1 MNDHLIYD
9 SYDVQIGSVG
19 AKLYQHI
26 NNDDIHL
33 SEEDRQKLD
42 SIKLNSSDSEDGT
55 TIGNLQI
62 ELDNKADK
70 DDIPTKVSQL
80 ENDLNFLSEI
90 PDYYTTEEEVKLLIE
105 ELAGSGGGSG
115 DNPDLSDIQDQIDEL
130 TRLVNQYG
138 ITIEQLRQL
147 IEENTSDI
155 TNLEETIQN
164 IEQNIINL
172 GDRITNIEEGGG
184 GGSYELPVATGT
196 RLGGVK
202 IGSGI
207 DVTDDGTISVVS
219 TGGGGE
225 GGLTPGDMATLDKRY
240 LRKDT
245 DDETTHSITV
255 PKLLSEDFLSGIDGT
270 GFYLGNKAYDGKDTY
285 SHLEIDNLL
294 VRNKAIFEE
303 LEIRKLSYVNGNI
316 VLSAAGGTIES
327 VEDQGTSWKCYLKS
341 DDGTTA
347 TTNTFQVNDLVRCET
362 FDIKDGVYEGV
373 SNKFYWRQVIE
384 VGEDGNKNYIVL
396 DKTNCASGSD
406 EPEAGDVIVQFGNS
420 DDEETNRQNIIIISA
435 TDEDSPSIKMYSRVI
450 SYDLNDAVL
459 NSIISPGQV
468 AFRTNLFRLIS
479 GDSYNPVCVDR
490 GEYNP
495 STVYNY
501 WDRVSYQGSLYLN
514 VYQEGTTQGIAP
526 GNTTY
531 WMLQVEKGD
540 KGDKGDAGDPGP
552 QGPQGPPGEAT
563 DIGDGYQVSV
573 VPNTCVGEYRT
584 DFDDQGLIESF
595 YVQSLDFDIYV
606 YKNGELIHDAVN
618 YTGDTNTDKV
628 RIWVEAVASEISNSN
643 TLDVDTN
650 PEEDWTAQFSFD
662 PSVDFGNSSN
672 AIPTALTHNNAL
684 MYWPATK
691 GRIEIKFYIPNTTDP
706 YIYTMA
712 VDLTITGATSF
723 WEVTAD
729 HWVSR
734 FVNLE
739 EGYSQIT
746 QDASSI
752 TARVEGLESNYS
764 QIQITVN
771 GINSTVSG
779 LDDRLSEIEQSPG
792 GLTLSAV
799 YEGLRVAGID
809 VTSSEEGEGSVKIYA
824 DQVTIQD
831 GSSNNVLWV
840 EDNTAKISNVDI
852 VGGTIGGFEISN
864 STLHGS
870 NAGSFFRGI
879 ALSPNNITLQTTL
892 TDKTEINHDMSSEP
906 GFGALDYIPIYINHT
921 SGQSGMPAIFASSL
935 GARTPISSSAVPIT
949 VFSNGSV
956 ISLGGHF
963 DVSVC
968 EINLNSD
975 QTLHKIPSQ
984 HIFVTNTS
992 GARHNLYLPTYKEII
1007 ESFRLEDFAPDFDND
1022 ESYVNRNNFAI
1033 SFDIIAFSDNIRLY
1047 GTQNSGGDER
1057 PLLYTNS
1064 ETIQPYVDLTC
1075 TDVATIY
1082 YVRSNGATMAFVKV
1096 Q

>member
-138 ITIEQLRQL
+138 VTIEQLRQL

-184 GGSYELPVATGT
+184 SYELPVATGT

-207 DVTDDGTISVVS
+207 NVTADGTISVAS
-219 TGGGGE
+219 SGGGGE
-225 GGLTPGDMATLDKRY
+225 GGLTPGDIATLDERY

-255 PKLLSEDFLSGIDGT
+255 PKLLSENFLSGIDGT
-270 GFYLGNKAYDGKDTY
+270 GFYLGNEAHDGKDTY

-347 TTNTFQVNDLVRCET
+347 TTNTFRVNDLVRCET
-362 FDIKDGVYEGV
+362 FDIKEGVYEGV

-396 DKTNCASGSD
+396 DKSNCASGSD
-406 EPEAGDVIVQFGNS
+406 EPEARDVIVQFGNS
-420 DDEETNRQNIIIISA
+420 DDEQTNRQNIIIISA

-540 KGDKGDAGDPGP
+540 KGDRGDAGDPGP
-552 QGPQGPPGEAT
+552 QGPQGPPGEST
-563 DIGDGYQVSV
+563 DLGYGYTAYAVPSSV
-573 VPNTCVGEYRT
+573 IRDYTT
-584 DFDDQGLIESF
+584 QFDSEGRIQSF
-595 YVQSLDFDIYV
+595 SLADIKISISV
-606 YKNGELIHDAVN
+606 FKNGDFVTDAVA
-618 YTGDTNTDKV
+618 YVDEHTDTDKV
-628 RIWVEAVASEISNSN
+628 RIAGILTGGKEVISSI
-643 TLDVDTN
+643 T
-650 PEEDWTAQFSFD
+650 PEMVGDMGSGTARFTISFND
-662 PSVDFGNSSN
+662 NIGYTDEQ
-672 AIPTALTHNNAL
+672 IPTDLVHDNGTL
-684 MYWPATK
+684 YWPHTSLQLV
-691 GRIEIKFYIPNTTDP
+691 IKVLLPEKTESQPISVPINLN
-706 YIYTMA
+706 I
-712 VDLTITGATSF
+712 VGSSSF

-734 FVNLE
+734 FVDLE

-779 LDDRLSEIEQSPG
+779 LDGRLSKIEQSGG

-799 YEGLRVAGID
+799 YEELRVAGID
-809 VTSSEEGEGSVKIYA
+809 ITSSEEGEGSVKIYA

-852 VGGTIGGFEISN
+852 VGGTIAGFKISGN
-864 STLHGS
+864 DLTNEGFNN
-870 NAGSFFRGI
+870 NAGIILRNDTAKTFVGI
-879 ALSPNNITLQTTL
+879 GQNVWPVSSGTMNVTGRFENNSNEL
-892 TDKTEINHDMSSEP
+892 TSV
-906 GFGALDYIPIYINHT
+906 
-921 SGQSGMPAIFASSL
+921 
-935 GARTPISSSAVPIT
+935 R
-949 VFSNGSV
+949 SNV
-956 ISLGGHF
+956 
-963 DVSVC
+963 
-968 EINLNSD
+968 
-975 QTLHKIPSQ
+975 
-984 HIFVTNTS
+984 
-992 GARHNLYLPTYKEII
+992 ALYLEAKGST
-1007 ESFRLEDFAPDFDND
+1007 
-1022 ESYVNRNNFAI
+1022 VNNFAI
-1033 SFDIIAFSDNIRLY
+1033 KGTGNCALNGYIVGYKYHRHTPGTSGLATTINYSDGCVQVLYEGAAGTAGVTCLPRLSEVRQALGISSSDTFIAPLTLISLISISNITLTGRGGISGTPSDYPKLRNGSTNDVNSITIAPGDAVQLLLIYDGGEYYAPIISHV
-1047 GTQNSGGDER
+1047 S
-1057 PLLYTNS
+1057 
-1064 ETIQPYVDLTC
+1064 
-1075 TDVATIY
+1075 
-1082 YVRSNGATMAFVKV
+1082 
-1096 Q
+1096 

>member
-55 TIGNLQI
+55 TIGDLQI
-62 ELDNKADK
+62 ELNNKADK

-155 TNLEETIQN
+155 TNLEETIRN

-172 GDRITNIEEGGG
+172 GDRITNIEEGGGGG

-207 DVTDDGTISVVS
+207 DVTADGTISVAS
-219 TGGGGE
+219 SGSGGE
-225 GGLTPGDMATLDKRY
+225 GGLTPGDIATLDKRY

-347 TTNTFQVNDLVRCET
+347 TTNTFQINDLVRCET
-362 FDIKDGVYEGV
+362 FDIKEGVYEGV
-373 SNKFYWRQVIE
+373 SNKFYWRQVTE
-384 VGEDGNKNYIVL
+384 VGEDENKNYIVL
-396 DKTNCASGSD
+396 DKSNCASGSD

-420 DDEETNRQNIIIISA
+420 DNEQTNRQNIIIISA

-501 WDRVSYQGSLYLN
+501 WDRVSYEGSLYLN

-573 VPNTCVGEYRT
+573 VPNACVGEYRT

-595 YVQSLDFDIYV
+595 YAQSLDFDIYV

-723 WEVTAD
+723 WEVTAN

-734 FVNLE
+734 FGQI
-739 EGYSQIT
+739 EGNFANYSTIKQTAEAIS
-746 QDASSI
+746 ASVTEINGELDTIRQSIADI
-752 TARVEGLESNYS
+752 TAG
-764 QIQITVN
+764 QIDFSVIAN
-771 GINSTVSG
+771 EMRKAGINISLDKGADTGTV
-779 LDDRLSEIEQSPG
+779 Q
-792 GLTLSAV
+792 
-799 YEGLRVAGID
+799 
-809 VTSSEEGEGSVKIYA
+809 IYG
-824 DQVTIQD
+824 DKVTIKNRENGD
-831 GSSNNVLWV
+831 DVLWV
-840 EDNTAKISNVDI
+840 EDETAKMSNVDI
-852 VGGTIGGFEISN
+852 VGGTIGGFEISD

-879 ALSPNNITLQTTL
+879 ALSPNNITFQTTL
-892 TDKTEINHDMSSEP
+892 TDKTEINHDMSSES

-1075 TDVATIY
+1075 TDVASIY
-1082 YVRSNGATMAFVKV
+1082 YVRSNGASLAFVKV

>member
-115 DNPDLSDIQDQIDEL
+115 DSPDLSDMQDQIDEL
-130 TRLVNQYG
+130 TRLINQYG

-164 IEQNIINL
+164 IEQNIVNL

-184 GGSYELPVATGT
+184 SYELPVATGT
-196 RLGGVK
+196 KLGGVK

-207 DVTDDGTISVVS
+207 DVTADGIISVAS
-219 TGGGGE
+219 SGGGGE

-255 PKLLSEDFLSGIDGT
+255 PKLLSENFLSGIDGT
-270 GFYLGNKAYDGKDTY
+270 GFYLGNEAHDGKDTY

-362 FDIKDGVYEGV
+362 FDIKEGVYEGV

-420 DDEETNRQNIIIISA
+420 DDEQTNRQNIIIISA

-479 GDSYNPVCVDR
+479 GESYNPVCVDR

-540 KGDKGDAGDPGP
+540 KGDKGDTGDQGP

-595 YVQSLDFDIYV
+595 YAQSLDFDIYV

-723 WEVTAD
+723 WEVTAN

-734 FVNLE
+734 FGQI
-739 EGYSQIT
+739 EGNFANYSTIEQTAEAIS
-746 QDASSI
+746 ASVTEINGELDTIRQSIADI
-752 TARVEGLESNYS
+752 TAG
-764 QIQITVN
+764 QIDFSVIAN
-771 GINSTVSG
+771 EMRKAGINISLDKGADTGTV
-779 LDDRLSEIEQSPG
+779 Q
-792 GLTLSAV
+792 
-799 YEGLRVAGID
+799 
-809 VTSSEEGEGSVKIYA
+809 IYG
-824 DQVTIQD
+824 DKVTIKNRENGD
-831 GSSNNVLWV
+831 DVLWV
-840 EDNTAKISNVDI
+840 EDETAKMSNVDI
-852 VGGTIGGFEISN
+852 VGGTIGGYNIENNKIHSSSTSGTINIDVDSIELKSKSTINDEFSN
-864 STLHGS
+864 PYPVSQI
-870 NAGSFFRGI
+870 R
-879 ALSPNNITLQTTL
+879 
-892 TDKTEINHDMSSEP
+892 MSSSYKEDQ
-906 GFGALDYIPIYINHT
+906 G
-921 SGQSGMPAIFASSL
+921 
-935 GARTPISSSAVPIT
+935 V
-949 VFSNGSV
+949 
-956 ISLGGHF
+956 SLGGHVYSSLLVRAQHSGTNGIHTGIF
-963 DVSVC
+963 IDAAKTDNIDMYGIASYLPSSLYGIQNYGG
-968 EINLNSD
+968 EQYLWSPLTNNKTISLNIRESSKYIYYGSSNISI
-975 QTLHKIPSQ
+975 TLPIPRTNYIDSNTIQ
-984 HIFVTNTS
+984 IFVATQSNVTVNGSGCKIMYNKYNSVVGGSSTEKATS
-992 GARHNLYLPTYKEII
+992 VGLNHWGIYTFVYIGSIIGDGSNYWVCTYNAEVFK
-1007 ESFRLEDFAPDFDND
+1007 
-1022 ESYVNRNNFAI
+1022 
-1033 SFDIIAFSDNIRLY
+1033 
-1047 GTQNSGGDER
+1047 
-1057 PLLYTNS
+1057 
-1064 ETIQPYVDLTC
+1064 
-1075 TDVATIY
+1075 
-1082 YVRSNGATMAFVKV
+1082 
-1096 Q
+1096 

>member
-55 TIGNLQI
+55 NIGNLQI

-90 PDYYTTEEEVKLLIE
+90 PYYYTTEEEVKLLIK
-105 ELAGSGGGSG
+105 ELAGSGGSSG

-164 IEQNIINL
+164 IEQKIINL
-172 GDRITNIEEGGG
+172 GDRITNIEEGGS
-184 GGSYELPVATGT
+184 SYELPVATGT
-196 RLGGVK
+196 KLGGVK

-207 DVTDDGTISVVS
+207 DVTDDGTISIAS
-219 TGGGGE
+219 TGGGEGE

-255 PKLLSEDFLSGIDGT
+255 PKLLSENFLSGIDGT

-384 VGEDGNKNYIVL
+384 VGEDGNKNYIIL
-396 DKTNCASGSD
+396 DKSNCASGSD

-420 DDEETNRQNIIIISA
+420 DDEQTNRQNIIIISA

-514 VYQEGTTQGIAP
+514 VYQEGTTQGITP

-540 KGDKGDAGDPGP
+540 KGDKGDTGDQGP
-552 QGPQGPPGEAT
+552 QGPQGPPGESTDLGYGYTAYAT
-563 DIGDGYQVSV
+563 PSSVIKDYTTQFDSEGRIQSFSLADIKISISV
-573 VPNTCVGEYRT
+573 
-584 DFDDQGLIESF
+584 F
-595 YVQSLDFDIYV
+595 
-606 YKNGELIHDAVN
+606 KNGDFVTDAVA
-618 YTGDTNTDKV
+618 YVDEHTDTDKV
-628 RIWVEAVASEISNSN
+628 RIAGILAGGKDVISLITPEIVGNAGSG
-643 TLDVDTN
+643 
-650 PEEDWTAQFSFD
+650 TARFTISFND
-662 PSVDFGNSSN
+662 NIGYTKEQ
-672 AIPTALTHNNAL
+672 IPTDLVHDNGTL
-684 MYWPATK
+684 YWPNTSLQLA
-691 GRIEIKFYIPNTTDP
+691 IKVCLPEKTESQTVSVPINLN
-706 YIYTMA
+706 I
-712 VDLTITGATSF
+712 VGASSF

-739 EGYSQIT
+739 EGYSQIK

-752 TARVEGLESNYS
+752 TARVEGLENNYS

-779 LDDRLSEIEQSPG
+779 IDDRLSEIEQSPG

-809 VTSSEEGEGSVKIYA
+809 ITSSEEGEGSVKIYA

-840 EDNTAKISNVDI
+840 EDNTAKISNVEV
-852 VGGTIGGFEISN
+852 VGGKVAGFKISGNYLTNEGFNNDAEIILRN
-864 STLHGS
+864 DTVKTFVGIGS
-870 NAGSFFRGI
+870 NVWPVSSGTMNVTGRFENNSNEFTDIRANAALHLEAKGS
-879 ALSPNNITLQTTL
+879 
-892 TDKTEINHDMSSEP
+892 
-906 GFGALDYIPIYINHT
+906 
-921 SGQSGMPAIFASSL
+921 
-935 GARTPISSSAVPIT
+935 T
-949 VFSNGSV
+949 V
-956 ISLGGHF
+956 
-963 DVSVC
+963 
-968 EINLNSD
+968 
-975 QTLHKIPSQ
+975 
-984 HIFVTNTS
+984 
-992 GARHNLYLPTYKEII
+992 
-1007 ESFRLEDFAPDFDND
+1007 
-1022 ESYVNRNNFAI
+1022 NNFAI
-1033 SFDIIAFSDNIRLY
+1033 IGTGNCALDGYIVGYKYHRHIPGTSGSARTIHYSDGCVQVLY
-1047 GTQNSGGDER
+1047 ESTAGKT
-1057 PLLYTNS
+1057 
-1064 ETIQPYVDLTC
+1064 
-1075 TDVATIY
+1075 
-1082 YVRSNGATMAFVKV
+1082 GATCLPRLFEVRQALGIGSSDTFIAPLTLISLISISKITLAGRGGITGTPSDYPKLRNGSTNDVDSITIAPGDAV
-1096 Q
+1096 QLLLIYDGGEYYAPIISHVS

>member
-55 TIGNLQI
+55 NIGNLQI
-62 ELDNKADK
+62 ELDNKANK

-90 PDYYTTEEEVKLLIE
+90 PDYYTTEEEVKLLIK
-105 ELAGSGGGSG
+105 ELAGSGGSSG

-184 GGSYELPVATGT
+184 SYELPVATGT
-196 RLGGVK
+196 KLGGVK

-207 DVTDDGTISVVS
+207 DVTDDGTISVAS

-255 PKLLSEDFLSGIDGT
+255 PKLLSENFLSGIDGT
-270 GFYLGNKAYDGKDTY
+270 GFYLGNEAYDKKDTY

-384 VGEDGNKNYIVL
+384 AGEDGNKNYIVL

-459 NSIISPGQV
+459 NSIISSGQV

-595 YVQSLDFDIYV
+595 YAQSLDFDIYV

-723 WEVTAD
+723 WEVTAN

-734 FVNLE
+734 FGQI
-739 EGYSQIT
+739 EGNFANYSTIEQTAEAIS
-746 QDASSI
+746 ASVTEINGELDTIRQSIADI
-752 TARVEGLESNYS
+752 TAG
-764 QIQITVN
+764 QIDFSVIAN
-771 GINSTVSG
+771 EMRKAGINISLDKGADTGTV
-779 LDDRLSEIEQSPG
+779 Q
-792 GLTLSAV
+792 
-799 YEGLRVAGID
+799 
-809 VTSSEEGEGSVKIYA
+809 IYG
-824 DQVTIQD
+824 DKVTIKNRENGD
-831 GSSNNVLWV
+831 DVLWV
-840 EDNTAKISNVDI
+840 EDETAKMSNVDI
-852 VGGTIGGFEISN
+852 VGGTIGGYNIENNKIHSSSTSGTINIDVDSIELKSKSTINDEFSN
-864 STLHGS
+864 PYPVSQI
-870 NAGSFFRGI
+870 R
-879 ALSPNNITLQTTL
+879 
-892 TDKTEINHDMSSEP
+892 MSSSYKEDQ
-906 GFGALDYIPIYINHT
+906 G
-921 SGQSGMPAIFASSL
+921 
-935 GARTPISSSAVPIT
+935 V
-949 VFSNGSV
+949 
-956 ISLGGHF
+956 SLGGHVYSSLLVRAQHSGTNGIHTGIF
-963 DVSVC
+963 IDAAKTDNIDMYGIASYLPSSLYGIQNYGG
-968 EINLNSD
+968 EQYLWSPLTNNETISLNIRESSKYIYYGSSNISI
-975 QTLHKIPSQ
+975 TLPIPRTNYIDSNTIQ
-984 HIFVTNTS
+984 IFVATQSNVTVNGSGCKIMYNKYNGVVGGSSTEKATS
-992 GARHNLYLPTYKEII
+992 VGLNHWGIYTFVYIGGIIGDGSNYWVCTYNAEVFK
-1007 ESFRLEDFAPDFDND
+1007 
-1022 ESYVNRNNFAI
+1022 
-1033 SFDIIAFSDNIRLY
+1033 
-1047 GTQNSGGDER
+1047 
-1057 PLLYTNS
+1057 
-1064 ETIQPYVDLTC
+1064 
-1075 TDVATIY
+1075 
-1082 YVRSNGATMAFVKV
+1082 
-1096 Q
+1096 

>member
-55 TIGNLQI
+55 TIGDLQI
-62 ELDNKADK
+62 ELNNKADK

-155 TNLEETIQN
+155 TNLKETIQN

-172 GDRITNIEEGGG
+172 GDRITNIEEGGGGG

-207 DVTDDGTISVVS
+207 DVTADGTISVAS
-219 TGGGGE
+219 SGSGGE
-225 GGLTPGDMATLDKRY
+225 GGLTPGDIATLDERY

-595 YVQSLDFDIYV
+595 YAQSLDFDIYV

-723 WEVTAD
+723 WEVTAN

-734 FVNLE
+734 FGQI
-739 EGYSQIT
+739 EGNFANYSTIEQTAEAIS
-746 QDASSI
+746 ASVTEINGELDTIRQSIADI
-752 TARVEGLESNYS
+752 TAG
-764 QIQITVN
+764 QIDFSVIAN
-771 GINSTVSG
+771 EMRKAGINISLDKGADTGTV
-779 LDDRLSEIEQSPG
+779 Q
-792 GLTLSAV
+792 
-799 YEGLRVAGID
+799 
-809 VTSSEEGEGSVKIYA
+809 IYG
-824 DQVTIQD
+824 DKVTIKNRENGD
-831 GSSNNVLWV
+831 DVLWV
-840 EDNTAKISNVDI
+840 EDETAKMSNVDI
-852 VGGTIGGFEISN
+852 VGGTIGGYNIENNKIHSSSTSGTINIDVDSIELKSKSTINDEFSN
-864 STLHGS
+864 PYPVSQI
-870 NAGSFFRGI
+870 R
-879 ALSPNNITLQTTL
+879 
-892 TDKTEINHDMSSEP
+892 MSSSYKEDQ
-906 GFGALDYIPIYINHT
+906 G
-921 SGQSGMPAIFASSL
+921 
-935 GARTPISSSAVPIT
+935 V
-949 VFSNGSV
+949 
-956 ISLGGHF
+956 SLGGHVYSSLLVRAQHSGTNGIHTGIF
-963 DVSVC
+963 IDAAKTDNIDMYGIASYLPSSLYGIQNYGG
-968 EINLNSD
+968 EQYLWSSLTNNETISLNIRESSKYIYYGSSNISI
-975 QTLHKIPSQ
+975 TLPIPRTNYIDSNTIQ
-984 HIFVTNTS
+984 IFVATQSNVTVNGSGCKIMYNKYNGVVGGSSTEKATS
-992 GARHNLYLPTYKEII
+992 VGLNHWGIYTFVYIGSIIGDGSNYWVCTYNAEVF
-1007 ESFRLEDFAPDFDND
+1007 E
-1022 ESYVNRNNFAI
+1022 
-1033 SFDIIAFSDNIRLY
+1033 
-1047 GTQNSGGDER
+1047 
-1057 PLLYTNS
+1057 
-1064 ETIQPYVDLTC
+1064 
-1075 TDVATIY
+1075 
-1082 YVRSNGATMAFVKV
+1082 
-1096 Q
+1096 

>member
-42 SIKLNSSDSEDGT
+42 SIKLNSSDSENGT

-62 ELDNKADK
+62 ELNNKADK

-90 PDYYTTEEEVKLLIE
+90 PDYYTTEEEVKLLIK
-105 ELAGSGGGSG
+105 ELAGSGGSSG

-184 GGSYELPVATGT
+184 GGGGSYELPVATGT

-207 DVTDDGTISVVS
+207 DVTADGTISVAS
-219 TGGGGE
+219 SGSGGE

-270 GFYLGNKAYDGKDTY
+270 GFYLGNKAHDGKDTY

-327 VEDQGTSWKCYLKS
+327 VEDQGSSWKCYLKS

-373 SNKFYWRQVIE
+373 SNKFYWRQVTE

-420 DDEETNRQNIIIISA
+420 DDEQTNRQNIIIISA

-540 KGDKGDAGDPGP
+540 KGDKGEAGDPGP
-552 QGPQGPPGEAT
+552 QGPQGPPGEST

-650 PEEDWTAQFSFD
+650 LEEDWTAQFSFD

-723 WEVTAD
+723 WEVTAN

-734 FVNLE
+734 FGQI
-739 EGYSQIT
+739 EGNFANYSTIEQTAEAIS
-746 QDASSI
+746 ASVTEINGELDTIRQSIADI
-752 TARVEGLESNYS
+752 TAG
-764 QIQITVN
+764 QIDFSVIAN
-771 GINSTVSG
+771 EMRKAGINISLDKGADTGTV
-779 LDDRLSEIEQSPG
+779 Q
-792 GLTLSAV
+792 
-799 YEGLRVAGID
+799 
-809 VTSSEEGEGSVKIYA
+809 IYG
-824 DQVTIQD
+824 DKVTIKNRENGD
-831 GSSNNVLWV
+831 DVLWV
-840 EDNTAKISNVDI
+840 EDETAKMSNVDI
-852 VGGTIGGFEISN
+852 VGGTIGGYNIENNKIHSSSTSGTINIDVDSIELKSKSTINDEFSN
-864 STLHGS
+864 PYPVSQI
-870 NAGSFFRGI
+870 R
-879 ALSPNNITLQTTL
+879 
-892 TDKTEINHDMSSEP
+892 MSSSYKEDQ
-906 GFGALDYIPIYINHT
+906 G
-921 SGQSGMPAIFASSL
+921 
-935 GARTPISSSAVPIT
+935 V
-949 VFSNGSV
+949 
-956 ISLGGHF
+956 SLGGHVYSSLLVRAQHSGTNGIHTGIF
-963 DVSVC
+963 IDAAKTDNIDMYGIASYLPSSLYGIQNYGG
-968 EINLNSD
+968 EQYLWSPLTNNETISLNIRESSKYIYYGSSNISI
-975 QTLHKIPSQ
+975 TLPIPRTNYIDSNTIQ
-984 HIFVTNTS
+984 IFVATQSNVTVNGSGCKIMYNKYNSVVGGSSTEKATS
-992 GARHNLYLPTYKEII
+992 VGLNHWGIYTFVYIGSIIGDGSNYWVCTYNAEVFK
-1007 ESFRLEDFAPDFDND
+1007 
-1022 ESYVNRNNFAI
+1022 
-1033 SFDIIAFSDNIRLY
+1033 
-1047 GTQNSGGDER
+1047 
-1057 PLLYTNS
+1057 
-1064 ETIQPYVDLTC
+1064 
-1075 TDVATIY
+1075 
-1082 YVRSNGATMAFVKV
+1082 
-1096 Q
+1096 

>member
-55 TIGNLQI
+55 NIGNLQI

-90 PDYYTTEEEVKLLIE
+90 PYYYTTEEEVKLLIK
-105 ELAGSGGGSG
+105 ELAGSGGSSG

-130 TRLVNQYG
+130 TRPVNQYG

-184 GGSYELPVATGT
+184 SYELPAATGT

-219 TGGGGE
+219 TGGSGE

-255 PKLLSEDFLSGIDGT
+255 PKLLSENFLSGIDGT
-270 GFYLGNKAYDGKDTY
+270 GFYLGNKAHDGKDTY

-294 VRNKAIFEE
+294 VRNKAIFEQ

-362 FDIKDGVYEGV
+362 FDIKEGVYEGA

-435 TDEDSPSIKMYSRVI
+435 TDEDPPSIKMYSRVI

-514 VYQEGTTQGIAP
+514 VYQEGTTQGITP

-595 YVQSLDFDIYV
+595 YAQSLDFDIYV

-723 WEVTAD
+723 WEVTAN

-734 FVNLE
+734 FGQI
-739 EGYSQIT
+739 EGNFANYSTIEQTAEAIS
-746 QDASSI
+746 ASVTEINGELDTIRQSIADI
-752 TARVEGLESNYS
+752 TAG
-764 QIQITVN
+764 QIDFSVIAN
-771 GINSTVSG
+771 EMRKAGINISLDKGEDTGTV
-779 LDDRLSEIEQSPG
+779 Q
-792 GLTLSAV
+792 
-799 YEGLRVAGID
+799 
-809 VTSSEEGEGSVKIYA
+809 IYG
-824 DQVTIQD
+824 DKVTIKNRENGD
-831 GSSNNVLWV
+831 DVLWV
-840 EDNTAKISNVDI
+840 EDETAKMSNVDI
-852 VGGTIGGFEISN
+852 VGGTIGGFTITDSTIGIENAYQNLCIGNPFISL
-864 STLHGS
+864 SSAQGSSIRLDADPIKIDAGVGGTTLCKILTQSSASETRVGIYTDVQGGDAQNNTYS
-870 NAGSFFRGI
+870 LLAGGQTMFTGKIFMTGQTAWTERIIDGETYNMNTYPGTLYTYSNGTACTVTLPTVSPGTSCTLYIIFENAGSN
-879 ALSPNNITLQTTL
+879 LTLRTA
-892 TDKTEINHDMSSEP
+892 DGSKIIH
-906 GFGALDYIPIYINHT
+906 G
-921 SGQSGMPAIFASSL
+921 ASSDSTL
-935 GARTPISSSAVPIT
+935 
-949 VFSNGSV
+949 
-956 ISLGGHF
+956 SLSRGRMYML
-963 DVSVC
+963 V
-968 EINLNSD
+968 
-975 QTLHKIPSQ
+975 KIL
-984 HIFVTNTS
+984 S
-992 GARHNLYLPTYKEII
+992 GWYL
-1007 ESFRLEDFAPDFDND
+1007 
-1022 ESYVNRNNFAI
+1022 
-1033 SFDIIAFSDNIRLY
+1033 
-1047 GTQNSGGDER
+1047 
-1057 PLLYTNS
+1057 
-1064 ETIQPYVDLTC
+1064 
-1075 TDVATIY
+1075 VAL
-1082 YVRSNGATMAFVKV
+1082 VG
-1096 Q
+1096 

>member
-55 TIGNLQI
+55 TIGDLQI
-62 ELDNKADK
+62 ELNNKADK

-90 PDYYTTEEEVKLLIE
+90 PDYYTTEEEVRLLIE

-184 GGSYELPVATGT
+184 GGGGSYELPVATGT

-207 DVTDDGTISVVS
+207 DVTDDGTISVTS
-219 TGGGGE
+219 TGGGGGE
-225 GGLTPGDMATLDKRY
+225 GGLTPGDIATLDERY

-347 TTNTFQVNDLVRCET
+347 ITNTFQVNDLVRCET
-362 FDIKDGVYEGV
+362 FDIKEGVYEGV

-384 VGEDGNKNYIVL
+384 IGEDGNKNYIVL

-420 DDEETNRQNIIIISA
+420 DDEQTNRQNIIIISA

-540 KGDKGDAGDPGP
+540 KGDKGEAGDPGP

-595 YVQSLDFDIYV
+595 YAQSLDFDIYV

-706 YIYTMA
+706 YIYTMT

-723 WEVTAD
+723 WEVTAN

-734 FVNLE
+734 FGQI
-739 EGYSQIT
+739 EGNFANYSTIEQTAEAIS
-746 QDASSI
+746 ASVTEINGELDTIRQSIADI
-752 TARVEGLESNYS
+752 TAG
-764 QIQITVN
+764 QIDFSVIAN
-771 GINSTVSG
+771 EMRKAGINISLDKGADTGTV
-779 LDDRLSEIEQSPG
+779 Q
-792 GLTLSAV
+792 
-799 YEGLRVAGID
+799 
-809 VTSSEEGEGSVKIYA
+809 IYG
-824 DQVTIQD
+824 DKVTIKNRENGD
-831 GSSNNVLWV
+831 DVLWV
-840 EDNTAKISNVDI
+840 EDETAKMSNVDI
-852 VGGTIGGFEISN
+852 VGGTIGGYNIENNKIHSSSTSGTINIDVDSIELKSKSTINDEFSN
-864 STLHGS
+864 PYPVSQI
-870 NAGSFFRGI
+870 R
-879 ALSPNNITLQTTL
+879 
-892 TDKTEINHDMSSEP
+892 MSSSYKEDQ
-906 GFGALDYIPIYINHT
+906 G
-921 SGQSGMPAIFASSL
+921 
-935 GARTPISSSAVPIT
+935 V
-949 VFSNGSV
+949 
-956 ISLGGHF
+956 SLGGHVYSSLLVRAQHSGTNGIHTGIF
-963 DVSVC
+963 IDAAKTDNIDMYGIASYLPSSLYGIQNYGG
-968 EINLNSD
+968 EQYLWSPLTNNETISLNIRESSKYIYYGSSNISI
-975 QTLHKIPSQ
+975 TLPIPRTNYIDSNTIQ
-984 HIFVTNTS
+984 IFVATQSNVTVNGSGCKIMYNKYNGVVGGSSTEKATS
-992 GARHNLYLPTYKEII
+992 VGLNHWGIYTFVYIGSIIGDGSNYWVCTYNAEVFK
-1007 ESFRLEDFAPDFDND
+1007 
-1022 ESYVNRNNFAI
+1022 
-1033 SFDIIAFSDNIRLY
+1033 
-1047 GTQNSGGDER
+1047 
-1057 PLLYTNS
+1057 
-1064 ETIQPYVDLTC
+1064 
-1075 TDVATIY
+1075 
-1082 YVRSNGATMAFVKV
+1082 
-1096 Q
+1096 

>member
-55 TIGNLQI
+55 NIGNLQI

-90 PDYYTTEEEVKLLIE
+90 PGYYTTEEEVKLLIK
-105 ELAGSGGGSG
+105 ELAGSGGSSG

-255 PKLLSEDFLSGIDGT
+255 PKLLSENFLSGIDGT

-362 FDIKDGVYEGV
+362 FDIKEGVYEGV

-396 DKTNCASGSD
+396 DKSNCASGSD

-420 DDEETNRQNIIIISA
+420 DDEQTNRQNIIIISA

-595 YVQSLDFDIYV
+595 YAQSLDFDIYV

-684 MYWPATK
+684 MYWPVTK

-723 WEVTAD
+723 WEVTAN

-734 FVNLE
+734 FVDLE
-739 EGYSQIT
+739 EGYSQIK

-752 TARVEGLESNYS
+752 TARVEGLESDYS

-771 GINSTVSG
+771 GINSTVNG
-779 LDDRLSEIEQSPG
+779 IDDRLSEIEQSPG

-809 VTSSEEGEGSVKIYA
+809 ITSSEEGEGSVKIYA

-840 EDNTAKISNVDI
+840 EDNTAKISNVEI

-879 ALSPNNITLQTTL
+879 TLSPNNITLQTTL
-892 TDKTEINHDMSSEP
+892 TDKTEINHDVSSES
-906 GFGALDYIPIYINHT
+906 GFGASDYIPIYINHT

-935 GARTPISSSAVPIT
+935 GSRTTISSSAIPIT

-975 QTLHKIPSQ
+975 QILRKIPSQ

-992 GARHNLYLPTYKEII
+992 GVQHNLYLPTYEEII
-1007 ESFRLEDFAPDFDND
+1007 ESLRLENFAPYFDND

-1033 SFDIIAFSDNIRLY
+1033 SFDIIAFRDNIRLY
-1047 GTQNSGGDER
+1047 GTQDSGTDQR

-1064 ETIQPYVDLTC
+1064 ETVQPYVDLTGS
-1075 TDVATIY
+1075 DVATIY

>member
-62 ELDNKADK
+62 ELNNKADK

-207 DVTDDGTISVVS
+207 DVTDDGTISVAS
-219 TGGGGE
+219 SGGGGE

-255 PKLLSEDFLSGIDGT
+255 PKLLSENFLSGIDGT

-362 FDIKDGVYEGV
+362 FDIKEGVYEGV

-396 DKTNCASGSD
+396 DKSNCASGSD

-420 DDEETNRQNIIIISA
+420 DDEQTNRQNIIIISA

-540 KGDKGDAGDPGP
+540 KGDKGEAGDPGP
-552 QGPQGPPGEAT
+552 QGPQGPPGESTDLGYGYTAYAT
-563 DIGDGYQVSV
+563 PSSVIKDYTTQFDSEGRIQSFSLADIKISISV
-573 VPNTCVGEYRT
+573 
-584 DFDDQGLIESF
+584 F
-595 YVQSLDFDIYV
+595 
-606 YKNGELIHDAVN
+606 KNGDFVTDAVA
-618 YTGDTNTDKV
+618 YVDEHTDTDKV
-628 RIWVEAVASEISNSN
+628 RIAGILVGGKKVISSITPEI
-643 TLDVDTN
+643 VGDTGSG
-650 PEEDWTAQFSFD
+650 TARFTISFD
-662 PSVDFGNSSN
+662 NNIGYTDEQ
-672 AIPTALTHNNAL
+672 IPTDLVHDNGTL
-684 MYWPATK
+684 YWPHTSLQLAINVLLPEKT
-691 GRIEIKFYIPNTTDP
+691 ESQ
-706 YIYTMA
+706 
-712 VDLTITGATSF
+712 TISVPINLNIVGASSF

-734 FVNLE
+734 FGQI
-739 EGYSQIT
+739 EGNFANYSTIEQTAEAIS
-746 QDASSI
+746 ASVTEINGELDTIRQSIADI
-752 TARVEGLESNYS
+752 TAG
-764 QIQITVN
+764 QIDFSVIAN
-771 GINSTVSG
+771 EMRKAGINISLDKGADTGTV
-779 LDDRLSEIEQSPG
+779 Q
-792 GLTLSAV
+792 
-799 YEGLRVAGID
+799 
-809 VTSSEEGEGSVKIYA
+809 IYG
-824 DQVTIQD
+824 DKVTIKNRENGD
-831 GSSNNVLWV
+831 DVLWV
-840 EDNTAKISNVDI
+840 EDETAKMSNVDI
-852 VGGTIGGFEISN
+852 VGGTIGGYNIENNKIHSSSTSGTINIDVDSIELKSKSTINDEFSN
-864 STLHGS
+864 PYPVSQI
-870 NAGSFFRGI
+870 R
-879 ALSPNNITLQTTL
+879 
-892 TDKTEINHDMSSEP
+892 MSSSYKEDQ
-906 GFGALDYIPIYINHT
+906 G
-921 SGQSGMPAIFASSL
+921 
-935 GARTPISSSAVPIT
+935 V
-949 VFSNGSV
+949 
-956 ISLGGHF
+956 SLGGHVYSSLLVRAQHSGTNGIHTGIF
-963 DVSVC
+963 IDAAKTDNIDMYGIASYLPSSLYGIQNYGG
-968 EINLNSD
+968 EQYLWLPLTNNKTISLNIRESSKYIYYGSSNISI
-975 QTLHKIPSQ
+975 TLPIPRTNYLDSNTIQ
-984 HIFVTNTS
+984 IFVATQSNVTVNGSGCKIMYNKYNTEKATS
-992 GARHNLYLPTYKEII
+992 VGLNHWGIYTFVYIGGIIGDGSNYWVCTYNAEVFK
-1007 ESFRLEDFAPDFDND
+1007 
-1022 ESYVNRNNFAI
+1022 
-1033 SFDIIAFSDNIRLY
+1033 
-1047 GTQNSGGDER
+1047 
-1057 PLLYTNS
+1057 
-1064 ETIQPYVDLTC
+1064 
-1075 TDVATIY
+1075 
-1082 YVRSNGATMAFVKV
+1082 
-1096 Q
+1096 

>member
-55 TIGNLQI
+55 NIGNVQI

-90 PDYYTTEEEVKLLIE
+90 PDYYTTEEEVKLLIK
-105 ELAGSGGGSG
+105 ELAGSGGSSG

-184 GGSYELPVATGT
+184 SYELPVATGT

-207 DVTDDGTISVVS
+207 DVTDDGTISVAS
-219 TGGGGE
+219 TGGGGGE

-373 SNKFYWRQVIE
+373 SNKFYWRQIIE

-396 DKTNCASGSD
+396 DKTNCAAGSD
-406 EPEAGDVIVQFGNS
+406 EPEVGDVIVQFGNS

-540 KGDKGDAGDPGP
+540 KGDKGEAGDPGP

-595 YVQSLDFDIYV
+595 YAQSLDFDIYV

-650 PEEDWTAQFSFD
+650 PDEDWTAQFSFD

-712 VDLTITGATSF
+712 VDLTITGATPF
-723 WEVTAD
+723 WEVTAN

-734 FVNLE
+734 FGQI
-739 EGYSQIT
+739 EGNFANYSTIEQTAEAIS
-746 QDASSI
+746 ASVTEINGELDTIRQSIADI
-752 TARVEGLESNYS
+752 TAG
-764 QIQITVN
+764 QIDFSVIAN
-771 GINSTVSG
+771 EMRKAGINISLDKGADTGTV
-779 LDDRLSEIEQSPG
+779 Q
-792 GLTLSAV
+792 
-799 YEGLRVAGID
+799 
-809 VTSSEEGEGSVKIYA
+809 IYG
-824 DQVTIQD
+824 DKVTIKNRENGD
-831 GSSNNVLWV
+831 DVLWV
-840 EDNTAKISNVDI
+840 EDETAKMSNVDI
-852 VGGTIGGFEISN
+852 VGGTIGGYNIENNKIHSSSTSGTINIDVDSIELKSKSTINDEFSN
-864 STLHGS
+864 PYPVSQI
-870 NAGSFFRGI
+870 R
-879 ALSPNNITLQTTL
+879 
-892 TDKTEINHDMSSEP
+892 MSSSYKEDQ
-906 GFGALDYIPIYINHT
+906 G
-921 SGQSGMPAIFASSL
+921 
-935 GARTPISSSAVPIT
+935 V
-949 VFSNGSV
+949 
-956 ISLGGHF
+956 SLGGHVYSSLLVRAQHGGTNGLHTGIF
-963 DVSVC
+963 IDAAKTDNIDMYGIVSYLPSGLYGIQNYGG
-968 EINLNSD
+968 EQYLWFPLTNNKTISLNIRESSKYIYYGSSNISI
-975 QTLHKIPSQ
+975 TLPIPRTNYLDSNTIQ
-984 HIFVTNTS
+984 IFVATQSNVTVKGSGCKIMYNKHNGTEKATS
-992 GARHNLYLPTYKEII
+992 VGLNHWGIYTFVHIGNIIGDGSNYWVCTYNAEVFK
-1007 ESFRLEDFAPDFDND
+1007 
-1022 ESYVNRNNFAI
+1022 
-1033 SFDIIAFSDNIRLY
+1033 
-1047 GTQNSGGDER
+1047 
-1057 PLLYTNS
+1057 
-1064 ETIQPYVDLTC
+1064 
-1075 TDVATIY
+1075 
-1082 YVRSNGATMAFVKV
+1082 
-1096 Q
+1096 

>member
-19 AKLYQHI
+19 SKLYQHI

-42 SIKLNSSDSEDGT
+42 SIKLNSSDSKDST
-55 TIGNLQI
+55 NIGNLQI
-62 ELDNKADK
+62 ELNNKADK

-90 PDYYTTEEEVKLLIE
+90 PYYYTTEEEVKLLIK

-164 IEQNIINL
+164 IEQKIINL
-172 GDRITNIEEGGG
+172 GDRITNIEE

-207 DVTDDGTISVVS
+207 DVADDGTISIAS

-255 PKLLSEDFLSGIDGT
+255 PKLLSENFLSGIDGT
-270 GFYLGNKAYDGKDTY
+270 GFYLGNEAYDKKDTY

-294 VRNKAIFEE
+294 VRNKAVFEE

-373 SNKFYWRQVIE
+373 SNKFYWRQVTE

-396 DKTNCASGSD
+396 DKSNCASGSD

-420 DDEETNRQNIIIISA
+420 DDEQTNRQNIIIISA

-540 KGDKGDAGDPGP
+540 KGDKGEAGDPGP

-595 YVQSLDFDIYV
+595 YAQSLDFDIYV

-723 WEVTAD
+723 WEVTAN

-734 FVNLE
+734 FGQI
-739 EGYSQIT
+739 EGNFANYSTIEQTAEAIS
-746 QDASSI
+746 ASVTEINGELDTIRQSIADI
-752 TARVEGLESNYS
+752 TAG
-764 QIQITVN
+764 QIDFSVIAN
-771 GINSTVSG
+771 EMRKAGINISLDKGADTGTV
-779 LDDRLSEIEQSPG
+779 Q
-792 GLTLSAV
+792 
-799 YEGLRVAGID
+799 
-809 VTSSEEGEGSVKIYA
+809 IYG
-824 DQVTIQD
+824 DKVTIKNRENGD
-831 GSSNNVLWV
+831 DVLWV
-840 EDNTAKISNVDI
+840 EDETAKMSNVDI
-852 VGGTIGGFEISN
+852 VGGTIGGYNIENNKIHSSSTSGTINIDVDSIELKSKSTINDEFSN
-864 STLHGS
+864 PYPVSQI
-870 NAGSFFRGI
+870 R
-879 ALSPNNITLQTTL
+879 
-892 TDKTEINHDMSSEP
+892 MSSSYKEDQ
-906 GFGALDYIPIYINHT
+906 G
-921 SGQSGMPAIFASSL
+921 
-935 GARTPISSSAVPIT
+935 V
-949 VFSNGSV
+949 
-956 ISLGGHF
+956 SLGGHIYSSLLVRAQHSGTNGIHTGIF
-963 DVSVC
+963 IDAAKTDNIDMYGIASYLPSSLYGIQNYGG
-968 EINLNSD
+968 EQYLWSPLTNNKTISLNIRESSKYIYYGSSNISI
-975 QTLHKIPSQ
+975 TLPIPRTNYIDSNTIQ
-984 HIFVTNTS
+984 IFVATQSNVTVNGSGCKIMYNKYNGVVGGSSTEKATS
-992 GARHNLYLPTYKEII
+992 VGLNHWGIYTFVYIGSIIGDGSNYWVCTYNAEVFK
-1007 ESFRLEDFAPDFDND
+1007 
-1022 ESYVNRNNFAI
+1022 
-1033 SFDIIAFSDNIRLY
+1033 
-1047 GTQNSGGDER
+1047 
-1057 PLLYTNS
+1057 
-1064 ETIQPYVDLTC
+1064 
-1075 TDVATIY
+1075 
-1082 YVRSNGATMAFVKV
+1082 
-1096 Q
+1096 

>member
-9 SYDVQIGSVG
+9 SYDVQIGSIG

-55 TIGNLQI
+55 TIGDLQI
-62 ELDNKADK
+62 ELNNKADK

-184 GGSYELPVATGT
+184 GGGGSYELPVATGT

-207 DVTDDGTISVVS
+207 NVTADGTISVAS
-219 TGGGGE
+219 SGSGGE

-245 DDETTHSITV
+245 DDETTHSITI

-294 VRNKAIFEE
+294 VRNKAIFEQ

-384 VGEDGNKNYIVL
+384 VGEDGNKNYIIL
-396 DKTNCASGSD
+396 DKSNCASGSD

-540 KGDKGDAGDPGP
+540 KGDKGDTGDPGP

-595 YVQSLDFDIYV
+595 YAQSLDFDIYV

-734 FVNLE
+734 FGQI
-739 EGYSQIT
+739 EGNFANYSTIKQTAEAIS
-746 QDASSI
+746 ASVTEINGELDTIRQSIADI
-752 TARVEGLESNYS
+752 TAG
-764 QIQITVN
+764 QIDFSVIAN
-771 GINSTVSG
+771 EMRKAGINISLDKGADTGTV
-779 LDDRLSEIEQSPG
+779 Q
-792 GLTLSAV
+792 
-799 YEGLRVAGID
+799 
-809 VTSSEEGEGSVKIYA
+809 IYG
-824 DQVTIQD
+824 DKVTIKNRENGD
-831 GSSNNVLWV
+831 DVLWV
-840 EDNTAKISNVDI
+840 EDETAKMSNVDI
-852 VGGTIGGFEISN
+852 VGGTIGGYNIENNKIHSSSTSGTINIDVDSIELKSKSTINDEFSN
-864 STLHGS
+864 PYPVSQI
-870 NAGSFFRGI
+870 R
-879 ALSPNNITLQTTL
+879 
-892 TDKTEINHDMSSEP
+892 MSSSYKEDQ
-906 GFGALDYIPIYINHT
+906 G
-921 SGQSGMPAIFASSL
+921 
-935 GARTPISSSAVPIT
+935 V
-949 VFSNGSV
+949 
-956 ISLGGHF
+956 SLGGHVYSSLLVRAQHSGTNGIHTGIF
-963 DVSVC
+963 IDAAKADNIDMYGIASYLPSSLYGIQNYGG
-968 EINLNSD
+968 EQYLWLPLTNNKTISLNIRESSKYIYYGSSNISI
-975 QTLHKIPSQ
+975 TLPIPRTNYIDSNTIQ
-984 HIFVTNTS
+984 IFVATQSNVTVNGSGCKIMYNKYNGVVGGSSTEKATS
-992 GARHNLYLPTYKEII
+992 VGLNHWGIYTFVYIGSIIGDGSNYWVCTYNAEVF
-1007 ESFRLEDFAPDFDND
+1007 E
-1022 ESYVNRNNFAI
+1022 
-1033 SFDIIAFSDNIRLY
+1033 
-1047 GTQNSGGDER
+1047 
-1057 PLLYTNS
+1057 
-1064 ETIQPYVDLTC
+1064 
-1075 TDVATIY
+1075 
-1082 YVRSNGATMAFVKV
+1082 
-1096 Q
+1096 

>member
-42 SIKLNSSDSEDGT
+42 SIKVNSLDSEDGT
-55 TIGNLQI
+55 NIGNLQI
-62 ELDNKADK
+62 ELDNKANK

-90 PDYYTTEEEVKLLIE
+90 PYYYTTEEEVKLLIK

-184 GGSYELPVATGT
+184 GGGGSYELPVATGT
-196 RLGGVK
+196 KLGGVK

-207 DVTDDGTISVVS
+207 DVTDDGTISVAS

-270 GFYLGNKAYDGKDTY
+270 GFYLGNKAHDGKDTY

-396 DKTNCASGSD
+396 DKSNCASGSD

-420 DDEETNRQNIIIISA
+420 DDEQTNRQNIIIISA

-540 KGDKGDAGDPGP
+540 KGDKGEAGDPGP

-595 YVQSLDFDIYV
+595 YTQSLDFDIYV
-606 YKNGELIHDAVN
+606 YKNGELIHDAVD

-723 WEVTAD
+723 WEVTAN

-734 FVNLE
+734 FGQI
-739 EGYSQIT
+739 EGNFANYSTIEQTAEAIS
-746 QDASSI
+746 ASVTEINGELDTIRQSIADI
-752 TARVEGLESNYS
+752 TAG
-764 QIQITVN
+764 QIDFSVIAN
-771 GINSTVSG
+771 EMRKAGINISLDKGADTGTV
-779 LDDRLSEIEQSPG
+779 Q
-792 GLTLSAV
+792 
-799 YEGLRVAGID
+799 
-809 VTSSEEGEGSVKIYA
+809 IYG
-824 DQVTIQD
+824 DKVTIKNRENGD
-831 GSSNNVLWV
+831 DVLWV
-840 EDNTAKISNVDI
+840 EDETAKMSNVDI
-852 VGGTIGGFEISN
+852 VGGTIGGYNIENNKIHSSSTSGTINIDVDSIELKSKSTINDEFSN
-864 STLHGS
+864 PYPVSQI
-870 NAGSFFRGI
+870 R
-879 ALSPNNITLQTTL
+879 
-892 TDKTEINHDMSSEP
+892 MSSSYKEDQ
-906 GFGALDYIPIYINHT
+906 G
-921 SGQSGMPAIFASSL
+921 
-935 GARTPISSSAVPIT
+935 V
-949 VFSNGSV
+949 
-956 ISLGGHF
+956 SLGGHVYSSLLVRAQHSGTNGIHTGIF
-963 DVSVC
+963 IDAAKTDNIDMYGIASYLPSSLYGIQNYGG
-968 EINLNSD
+968 EQYLWSPLTNNKTISLNIRESSKYIYYGSSNISI
-975 QTLHKIPSQ
+975 TLPIPRTNYIDSNTIQ
-984 HIFVTNTS
+984 IFVATQSNVTVNGSGCKIMYNKYNGVVGGSSTEKATS
-992 GARHNLYLPTYKEII
+992 VGLNHWGIYTFVYIGGIIGDGSNYWVCTYNAEVFK
-1007 ESFRLEDFAPDFDND
+1007 
-1022 ESYVNRNNFAI
+1022 
-1033 SFDIIAFSDNIRLY
+1033 
-1047 GTQNSGGDER
+1047 
-1057 PLLYTNS
+1057 
-1064 ETIQPYVDLTC
+1064 
-1075 TDVATIY
+1075 
-1082 YVRSNGATMAFVKV
+1082 
-1096 Q
+1096 

>member
-55 TIGNLQI
+55 TIGDLQI
-62 ELDNKADK
+62 ELNNKADK

-105 ELAGSGGGSG
+105 ELAGSGDGSG

-184 GGSYELPVATGT
+184 GGGSYELPVATGT

-207 DVTDDGTISVVS
+207 NVTADGTISAAS
-219 TGGGGE
+219 SGSGGE
-225 GGLTPGDMATLDKRY
+225 GGLTPGDIATLDERY

-294 VRNKAIFEE
+294 VRNKAVFEE

-327 VEDQGTSWKCYLKS
+327 VKDQGTSWKCYLKS

-362 FDIKDGVYEGV
+362 FDIKEGVYEGV
-373 SNKFYWRQVIE
+373 SNKFYWRQVTE

-396 DKTNCASGSD
+396 DKSNCAPGSD

-420 DDEETNRQNIIIISA
+420 DNEQTNRQNIIIISA

-501 WDRVSYQGSLYLN
+501 WDRVSYEGSLYLN

-595 YVQSLDFDIYV
+595 YAQSLDFDIYV
-606 YKNGELIHDAVN
+606 YKNGELIRDAVN

-662 PSVDFGNSSN
+662 PFVDFGNSSN

-729 HWVSR
+729 HWISR
-734 FVNLE
+734 FGQI
-739 EGYSQIT
+739 EGNFANYSTIEQTAEAIS
-746 QDASSI
+746 ASVTEINGELDTMRQSIADI
-752 TARVEGLESNYS
+752 TAGKIDFSVIADKMRKA
-764 QIQITVN
+764 
-771 GINSTVSG
+771 GINISLDEGADTGTV
-779 LDDRLSEIEQSPG
+779 Q
-792 GLTLSAV
+792 
-799 YEGLRVAGID
+799 
-809 VTSSEEGEGSVKIYA
+809 IYG
-824 DQVTIQD
+824 DKVTIKNRENGD
-831 GSSNNVLWV
+831 DILWV
-840 EDNTAKISNVDI
+840 EGNTAKMSNVNI
-852 VGGTIGGFEISN
+852 VGGTIGGYNIENNKIHSSSTSGTINIDVDSIELKSKSTINDEFSN
-864 STLHGS
+864 PYPVSQI
-870 NAGSFFRGI
+870 R
-879 ALSPNNITLQTTL
+879 
-892 TDKTEINHDMSSEP
+892 MSSSYKEDQ
-906 GFGALDYIPIYINHT
+906 G
-921 SGQSGMPAIFASSL
+921 
-935 GARTPISSSAVPIT
+935 V
-949 VFSNGSV
+949 
-956 ISLGGHF
+956 SLGGH
-963 DVSVC
+963 VYSSLLVRAQH
-968 EINLNSD
+968 SG
-975 QTLHKIPSQ
+975 TLGIHTG
-984 HIFVTNTS
+984 IFID
-992 GARHNLYLPTYKEII
+992 AAK
-1007 ESFRLEDFAPDFDND
+1007 
-1022 ESYVNRNNFAI
+1022 
-1033 SFDIIAFSDNIRLY
+1033 SDNIDMY
-1047 GTQNSGGDER
+1047 GITSFLPSDLRGIQNYGGEQYLWL
-1057 PLLYTNS
+1057 PLTNNRTIS
-1064 ETIQPYVDLTC
+1064 LNIGESSKYIYYGSSNISITLPIPRTNYLDSNTIQIF
-1075 TDVATIY
+1075 VATQSNVTVKGSGCKIMYNKYNGVVDGSSTEKATSVGLNHWGIY
-1082 YVRSNGATMAFVKV
+1082 TFVYVGSIIGDRSNYWICTYNVEVFK
-1096 Q
+1096 

>member
-9 SYDVQIGSVG
+9 SYDVQIGSIG

-55 TIGNLQI
+55 TIGDLQI
-62 ELDNKADK
+62 ELNNKADK

-184 GGSYELPVATGT
+184 GGGGSYELPVATGT

-207 DVTDDGTISVVS
+207 NVTADGTISVAS
-219 TGGGGE
+219 SGSGGE
-225 GGLTPGDMATLDKRY
+225 GGLTPGDMTTLDKRY

-245 DDETTHSITV
+245 DDETTHSITI

-294 VRNKAIFEE
+294 VRNKAIFEQ

-396 DKTNCASGSD
+396 DKNNCASGSD

-540 KGDKGDAGDPGP
+540 KGDKGDTGDPGP

-734 FVNLE
+734 FGQI
-739 EGYSQIT
+739 EGNFANYSTIKQTAEAIS
-746 QDASSI
+746 ASVTEINGELDTIRQSIADI
-752 TARVEGLESNYS
+752 TAG
-764 QIQITVN
+764 QIDFSVIAN
-771 GINSTVSG
+771 EMRKAGINISLDKGADTGTV
-779 LDDRLSEIEQSPG
+779 Q
-792 GLTLSAV
+792 
-799 YEGLRVAGID
+799 
-809 VTSSEEGEGSVKIYA
+809 IYG
-824 DQVTIQD
+824 DKVTIKNRENGD
-831 GSSNNVLWV
+831 DVLWV
-840 EDNTAKISNVDI
+840 EDETAKMSNVDI
-852 VGGTIGGFEISN
+852 VGGTIGGYNIENNKIHSSSTSGTINIDVDSIELKSKSTINDEFSN
-864 STLHGS
+864 PYPVSQI
-870 NAGSFFRGI
+870 R
-879 ALSPNNITLQTTL
+879 
-892 TDKTEINHDMSSEP
+892 MSSSYKEDQ
-906 GFGALDYIPIYINHT
+906 G
-921 SGQSGMPAIFASSL
+921 
-935 GARTPISSSAVPIT
+935 V
-949 VFSNGSV
+949 
-956 ISLGGHF
+956 SLGGHVYSSLLVRAQHSGTNGIHTGIF
-963 DVSVC
+963 IDAAKTDNIDMYGIASYLPSSLYGIQNYGG
-968 EINLNSD
+968 EQYLWSPLTNNETISLNIRESSKYIYYGSSNISI
-975 QTLHKIPSQ
+975 TLPIPRTNYIDSNTIQ
-984 HIFVTNTS
+984 IFVATQSNVTVNGSGCKIMYNKYNGVVGGSSTEKATS
-992 GARHNLYLPTYKEII
+992 VGLNHWGIYTFVYIGSIIGDGSNYWVCTYNAEVF
-1007 ESFRLEDFAPDFDND
+1007 E
-1022 ESYVNRNNFAI
+1022 
-1033 SFDIIAFSDNIRLY
+1033 
-1047 GTQNSGGDER
+1047 
-1057 PLLYTNS
+1057 
-1064 ETIQPYVDLTC
+1064 
-1075 TDVATIY
+1075 
-1082 YVRSNGATMAFVKV
+1082 
-1096 Q
+1096 

>member
-33 SEEDRQKLD
+33 SEEDRKKLD
-42 SIKLNSSDSEDGT
+42 SITIDSSSSDGNGA
-55 TIGNLQI
+55 TIGDLQI
-62 ELDNKADK
+62 ELNNKADK

-80 ENDLNFLSEI
+80 ENDLNFISEI
-90 PDYYTTEEEVKLLIE
+90 PDYYTTEEEVKLLIK
-105 ELAGSGGGSG
+105 ELAGSGGSSG

-138 ITIEQLRQL
+138 ITIKQLRQL

-155 TNLEETIQN
+155 TNLKETIQN

-184 GGSYELPVATGT
+184 GSSYELPVATGT

-207 DVTDDGTISVVS
+207 NVTGDGTISVAS
-219 TGGGGE
+219 SGGGE
-225 GGLTPGDMATLDKRY
+225 GGLTPGDIATLDERY

-255 PKLLSEDFLSGIDGT
+255 PKLVSEDFLSGIDGT
-270 GFYLGNKAYDGKDTY
+270 GFYLGNEAYDRKDTY

-362 FDIKDGVYEGV
+362 FDIKEGVYEGV

-396 DKTNCASGSD
+396 DKSNCASGSD

-420 DDEETNRQNIIIISA
+420 DDEQTNRQNIIIISA

-459 NSIISPGQV
+459 NSIISPEQV

-479 GDSYNPVCVDR
+479 GDNYNPVCVDR

-540 KGDKGDAGDPGP
+540 KGDKGDTGDQGP
-552 QGPQGPPGEAT
+552 QGPQGPPGEST
-563 DIGDGYQVSV
+563 DLGYGYTAYAAPSSV
-573 VPNTCVGEYRT
+573 IKDYTT
-584 DFDDQGLIESF
+584 QFDSEGRIQSF
-595 YVQSLDFDIYV
+595 SLADIKISISV
-606 YKNGELIHDAVN
+606 FKNGELVTDAVA
-618 YTGDTNTDKV
+618 YADEHTDTDKV
-628 RIWVEAVASEISNSN
+628 RIAGILFGGKSTISSITPEIVGTITSS
-643 TLDVDTN
+643 
-650 PEEDWTAQFSFD
+650 TAGFTISFVNNIGYTD
-662 PSVDFGNSSN
+662 EQ
-672 AIPTALTHNNAL
+672 IPTDLVHNNGTL
-684 MYWPATK
+684 YWPHTSLQLSIGVFLPEKTK
-691 GRIEIKFYIPNTTDP
+691 
-706 YIYTMA
+706 A
-712 VDLTITGATSF
+712 QTIVVPINLNIVGASSF

-739 EGYSQIT
+739 EGYSQIK

-809 VTSSEEGEGSVKIYA
+809 ITSSEEGEGSVKIYA

-831 GSSNNVLWV
+831 GSNNDVLWV
-840 EDNTAKISNVDI
+840 EDNTAKISNVKI
-852 VGGTIGGFEISN
+852 VGGTIAGFKISGTDLTN
-864 STLHGS
+864 EGFNN
-870 NAGSFFRGI
+870 NAGIILRNDTVNTFVGI
-879 ALSPNNITLQTTL
+879 GQNVWPVSSGTMNVTGRFENN
-892 TDKTEINHDMSSEP
+892 
-906 GFGALDYIPIYINHT
+906 
-921 SGQSGMPAIFASSL
+921 
-935 GARTPISSSAVPIT
+935 
-949 VFSNGSV
+949 SNELADTRSNV
-956 ISLGGHF
+956 
-963 DVSVC
+963 
-968 EINLNSD
+968 
-975 QTLHKIPSQ
+975 
-984 HIFVTNTS
+984 
-992 GARHNLYLPTYKEII
+992 ALYLAASGST
-1007 ESFRLEDFAPDFDND
+1007 
-1022 ESYVNRNNFAI
+1022 VNNFAI
-1033 SFDIIAFSDNIRLY
+1033 KGTGNCALNGSIVGYKYHRHTPGTSSLATTINYSDGCMQVLYESTAGTTGVTCLPRLSEVRRALGIGSSDTFIAPLTLVSLISISNITLTGRGGISNTPSDYPKLRNGSTNDVDSITIAPGDAVQLLLIYDGGEYYASIISHV
-1047 GTQNSGGDER
+1047 S
-1057 PLLYTNS
+1057 
-1064 ETIQPYVDLTC
+1064 
-1075 TDVATIY
+1075 
-1082 YVRSNGATMAFVKV
+1082 
-1096 Q
+1096 

>member
-42 SIKLNSSDSEDGT
+42 SIKVNSSDSEDGT
-55 TIGNLQI
+55 NIGNLQI
-62 ELDNKADK
+62 ELNNKADK

-184 GGSYELPVATGT
+184 GGGGSYELPVATGT

-207 DVTDDGTISVVS
+207 DVTDDGTISVAS
-219 TGGGGE
+219 SGGGE

-270 GFYLGNKAYDGKDTY
+270 GFYLGNEAYDKKDTY

-420 DDEETNRQNIIIISA
+420 DDEQINRQNIIIISA

-540 KGDKGDAGDPGP
+540 KGDKGDKGEAGDPGP

-595 YVQSLDFDIYV
+595 YAQSLDFDIYV

-723 WEVTAD
+723 WEVTAN

-734 FVNLE
+734 FGQI
-739 EGYSQIT
+739 EGNFANYSTIKQTAEAIS
-746 QDASSI
+746 ASVTEINGELDTIRQSIADI
-752 TARVEGLESNYS
+752 TAG
-764 QIQITVN
+764 QIDFSVIAN
-771 GINSTVSG
+771 EMRKAGINISLDKGADTGTV
-779 LDDRLSEIEQSPG
+779 Q
-792 GLTLSAV
+792 
-799 YEGLRVAGID
+799 
-809 VTSSEEGEGSVKIYA
+809 IYG
-824 DQVTIQD
+824 DKVTIKNRENGD
-831 GSSNNVLWV
+831 DVLWV
-840 EDNTAKISNVDI
+840 EDETAKMSNVDI
-852 VGGTIGGFEISN
+852 VGGTIGGYNIENNKIHSSSTSGTINIDVDSIELKSKSTINDEFSN
-864 STLHGS
+864 PYPVSQI
-870 NAGSFFRGI
+870 R
-879 ALSPNNITLQTTL
+879 
-892 TDKTEINHDMSSEP
+892 MSSSYKEDQ
-906 GFGALDYIPIYINHT
+906 G
-921 SGQSGMPAIFASSL
+921 
-935 GARTPISSSAVPIT
+935 V
-949 VFSNGSV
+949 
-956 ISLGGHF
+956 SLGGHVYSSLLVRAQHSGTNGIHTGIF
-963 DVSVC
+963 IDAAKTDNIDMYGIASYLPSSLYGIQNYGG
-968 EINLNSD
+968 EQYLWSPLTNNKTISLNIRESSKYIYYGSSNISI
-975 QTLHKIPSQ
+975 TLPIPRTNYIDSNTIQ
-984 HIFVTNTS
+984 IFVATQSNVTVNGSGCKIMYNKYNGFVGGSSTVKATS
-992 GARHNLYLPTYKEII
+992 VGLNHWGIYTFVYIGGIIGDGSNYWVCTYNAEVFK
-1007 ESFRLEDFAPDFDND
+1007 
-1022 ESYVNRNNFAI
+1022 
-1033 SFDIIAFSDNIRLY
+1033 
-1047 GTQNSGGDER
+1047 
-1057 PLLYTNS
+1057 
-1064 ETIQPYVDLTC
+1064 
-1075 TDVATIY
+1075 
-1082 YVRSNGATMAFVKV
+1082 
-1096 Q
+1096 

>member
-42 SIKLNSSDSEDGT
+42 SIKLNSSDSGDST

-62 ELDNKADK
+62 ELNNKADK

-105 ELAGSGGGSG
+105 ELAGSGGSSG

-184 GGSYELPVATGT
+184 SYELPVAAGT

-207 DVTDDGTISVVS
+207 DVTDDGTISITS
-219 TGGGGE
+219 TGGSGGE

-255 PKLLSEDFLSGIDGT
+255 PKLLSENFLSGIDGT
-270 GFYLGNKAYDGKDTY
+270 GFYLGNEAHDGKDTY

-420 DDEETNRQNIIIISA
+420 DDEQTNRQNIIIISA

-540 KGDKGDAGDPGP
+540 KGDKGEDGDPGP

-595 YVQSLDFDIYV
+595 YAQSLDFDIYV

-723 WEVTAD
+723 WEVTAN

-734 FVNLE
+734 FGQI
-739 EGYSQIT
+739 EGNFANYSTIEQTAEAIS
-746 QDASSI
+746 ASVTEINGELDTIRQSIADI
-752 TARVEGLESNYS
+752 TAG
-764 QIQITVN
+764 QINFSVIAN
-771 GINSTVSG
+771 EMRKAGINISLDEGADTGTV
-779 LDDRLSEIEQSPG
+779 Q
-792 GLTLSAV
+792 
-799 YEGLRVAGID
+799 
-809 VTSSEEGEGSVKIYA
+809 IYG
-824 DQVTIQD
+824 DKVTIKNRENGD
-831 GSSNNVLWV
+831 DVLWV
-840 EDNTAKISNVDI
+840 EDETAKMSNVDI
-852 VGGTIGGFEISN
+852 VGGTIGGYNIENNKIHSSSTSGTINIDVDSIELKSKSTINDEFSN
-864 STLHGS
+864 PYPVSQI
-870 NAGSFFRGI
+870 R
-879 ALSPNNITLQTTL
+879 
-892 TDKTEINHDMSSEP
+892 MSSSYEEDQ
-906 GFGALDYIPIYINHT
+906 G
-921 SGQSGMPAIFASSL
+921 
-935 GARTPISSSAVPIT
+935 V
-949 VFSNGSV
+949 
-956 ISLGGHF
+956 SLGGHVYSSLLVRAQHSGTNGIHTGIF
-963 DVSVC
+963 IDAAKTDNIDMYGIASYLPSSLYGIQNYGG
-968 EINLNSD
+968 EQYLWFPLTNNKTISLNIRESSKYIYYGSSNISI
-975 QTLHKIPSQ
+975 TLPIPRTKCLDSNTIQ
-984 HIFVTNTS
+984 IFVATQSNVTVNGSGCKIMYNKYKATS
-992 GARHNLYLPTYKEII
+992 VGLNHWGIYTFVYIGGIIGDGSNYWVCTYNAEVFK
-1007 ESFRLEDFAPDFDND
+1007 
-1022 ESYVNRNNFAI
+1022 
-1033 SFDIIAFSDNIRLY
+1033 
-1047 GTQNSGGDER
+1047 
-1057 PLLYTNS
+1057 
-1064 ETIQPYVDLTC
+1064 
-1075 TDVATIY
+1075 
-1082 YVRSNGATMAFVKV
+1082 
-1096 Q
+1096 

>member
-42 SIKLNSSDSEDGT
+42 SIQLSSSDSEDGAN
-55 TIGNLQI
+55 IGNLQI

-90 PDYYTTEEEVKLLIE
+90 PDYYTTEEEVKLLIK
-105 ELAGSGGGSG
+105 ELAGSGGSSG

-172 GDRITNIEEGGG
+172 GDRITNIEEGS
-184 GGSYELPVATGT
+184 SYELPVASGT

-207 DVTDDGTISVVS
+207 DVTDDGTISIAS
-219 TGGGGE
+219 TGGGEGE
-225 GGLTPGDMATLDKRY
+225 GGLTPGDIATLDKRY
-240 LRKDT
+240 LRKDA

-270 GFYLGNKAYDGKDTY
+270 GFYLGNEAYDKKGTY

-396 DKTNCASGSD
+396 DKSNCASGSD
-406 EPEAGDVIVQFGNS
+406 KPEAGDVIVQFGNS
-420 DDEETNRQNIIIISA
+420 DDEQTNRQNIIIISA

-540 KGDKGDAGDPGP
+540 KGDKGDKGEAGDPGP
-552 QGPQGPPGEAT
+552 QGPQGPPGESTDLGYGYTAYAT
-563 DIGDGYQVSV
+563 PSSVIKDYTTQFDSEGRIQSFSLADIKISISV
-573 VPNTCVGEYRT
+573 
-584 DFDDQGLIESF
+584 F
-595 YVQSLDFDIYV
+595 
-606 YKNGELIHDAVN
+606 KNGDFVTDAVA
-618 YTGDTNTDKV
+618 YVDEHTDTDKV
-628 RIWVEAVASEISNSN
+628 RIAGILVGGKEVLSSITPEIVGNIGSG
-643 TLDVDTN
+643 
-650 PEEDWTAQFSFD
+650 TARFTISFD
-662 PSVDFGNSSN
+662 DNIGYTKEQ
-672 AIPTALTHNNAL
+672 IPTDLVHDNGTL
-684 MYWPATK
+684 YWPHTSLQLAIDVRLPEKTK
-691 GRIEIKFYIPNTTDP
+691 SQ
-706 YIYTMA
+706 
-712 VDLTITGATSF
+712 TISVPINLNIVGASSF

-739 EGYSQIT
+739 EGYSQIK

-752 TARVEGLESNYS
+752 TARVEGLENDYS

-779 LDDRLSEIEQSPG
+779 IDDRLSEIEQSPG

-809 VTSSEEGEGSVKIYA
+809 ITSSEEGEGSVKIYA

-840 EDNTAKISNVDI
+840 EDNTAKISNAEI
-852 VGGTIGGFEISN
+852 VGGKIAGFKISGNDLTNEGFNNSAEIILRNDTVKTFVGIGQNVWPVSSGTMNVTGRFENNSN
-864 STLHGS
+864 ELANIRS
-870 NAGSFFRGI
+870 NVA
-879 ALSPNNITLQTTL
+879 
-892 TDKTEINHDMSSEP
+892 
-906 GFGALDYIPIYINHT
+906 
-921 SGQSGMPAIFASSL
+921 
-935 GARTPISSSAVPIT
+935 
-949 VFSNGSV
+949 
-956 ISLGGHF
+956 
-963 DVSVC
+963 
-968 EINLNSD
+968 
-975 QTLHKIPSQ
+975 
-984 HIFVTNTS
+984 
-992 GARHNLYLPTYKEII
+992 LYLEAKGST
-1007 ESFRLEDFAPDFDND
+1007 
-1022 ESYVNRNNFAI
+1022 VNNFAI
-1033 SFDIIAFSDNIRLY
+1033 K
-1047 GTQNSGGDER
+1047 GTGNCALNGYIVGYKYHRHTPGTSSLAR
-1057 PLLYTNS
+1057 
-1064 ETIQPYVDLTC
+1064 TINY
-1075 TDVATIY
+1075 
-1082 YVRSNGATMAFVKV
+1082 SNGCV
-1096 Q
+1096 QVLYESAAGTTGVTCLPRLSEVRQALGISSSDTFIAPLTLVSLISISNITLTGRGGISGTPSDYPKLRNGSAKDVDSITIAPGDAVQLLLIYDGGEYYAPIISHVS

>member
-1 MNDHLIYD
+1 
-9 SYDVQIGSVG
+9 
-19 AKLYQHI
+19 
-26 NNDDIHL
+26 
-33 SEEDRQKLD
+33 
-42 SIKLNSSDSEDGT
+42 
-55 TIGNLQI
+55 
-62 ELDNKADK
+62 
-70 DDIPTKVSQL
+70 
-80 ENDLNFLSEI
+80 
-90 PDYYTTEEEVKLLIE
+90 
-105 ELAGSGGGSG
+105 
-115 DNPDLSDIQDQIDEL
+115 
-130 TRLVNQYG
+130 
-138 ITIEQLRQL
+138 
-147 IEENTSDI
+147 
-155 TNLEETIQN
+155 
-164 IEQNIINL
+164 
-172 GDRITNIEEGGG
+172 
-184 GGSYELPVATGT
+184 
-196 RLGGVK
+196 
-202 IGSGI
+202 
-207 DVTDDGTISVVS
+207 
-219 TGGGGE
+219 
-225 GGLTPGDMATLDKRY
+225 MATLDKRY

-255 PKLLSEDFLSGIDGT
+255 PKLLSENFLSGIDGT
-270 GFYLGNKAYDGKDTY
+270 GFYLGNEAYDKKDTY

-384 VGEDGNKNYIVL
+384 AGEDGNKNYIVL

-459 NSIISPGQV
+459 NSIISSGQV

-595 YVQSLDFDIYV
+595 YAQSLDFDIYV

-723 WEVTAD
+723 WEVTAN

-734 FVNLE
+734 FGQI
-739 EGYSQIT
+739 EGNFANYSTIEQTAEAIS
-746 QDASSI
+746 ASVTEINGELDTIRQSIADI
-752 TARVEGLESNYS
+752 TAG
-764 QIQITVN
+764 QIDFSVIAN
-771 GINSTVSG
+771 EMRKAGINISLDKGADTGTV
-779 LDDRLSEIEQSPG
+779 Q
-792 GLTLSAV
+792 
-799 YEGLRVAGID
+799 
-809 VTSSEEGEGSVKIYA
+809 IYG
-824 DQVTIQD
+824 DKVTIKNRENGD
-831 GSSNNVLWV
+831 DVLWV
-840 EDNTAKISNVDI
+840 EDETAKMSNVDI
-852 VGGTIGGFEISN
+852 VGGTIGGYNIENNKIHSSSTSGTINIDVDSIELKSKSTINDEFSN
-864 STLHGS
+864 PYPVSQI
-870 NAGSFFRGI
+870 R
-879 ALSPNNITLQTTL
+879 
-892 TDKTEINHDMSSEP
+892 MSSSYKEDQ
-906 GFGALDYIPIYINHT
+906 G
-921 SGQSGMPAIFASSL
+921 
-935 GARTPISSSAVPIT
+935 V
-949 VFSNGSV
+949 
-956 ISLGGHF
+956 SLGGHVYSSLLVRAQHSGTNGIHTGIF
-963 DVSVC
+963 IDAAKTDNIDMYGIASYLPSSLYGIQNYGG
-968 EINLNSD
+968 EQYLWSPLTNNETISLNIRESSKYIYYGSSNISI
-975 QTLHKIPSQ
+975 TLPIPRTNYIDSNTIQ
-984 HIFVTNTS
+984 IFVATQSNVTVNGSGCKIMYNKYNGVVGGSSTEKATS
-992 GARHNLYLPTYKEII
+992 VGLNHWGIYTFVYIGGIIGDGSNYWVCTYNAEVFK
-1007 ESFRLEDFAPDFDND
+1007 
-1022 ESYVNRNNFAI
+1022 
-1033 SFDIIAFSDNIRLY
+1033 
-1047 GTQNSGGDER
+1047 
-1057 PLLYTNS
+1057 
-1064 ETIQPYVDLTC
+1064 
-1075 TDVATIY
+1075 
-1082 YVRSNGATMAFVKV
+1082 
-1096 Q
+1096 

>member
-62 ELDNKADK
+62 ELNNKADK

-184 GGSYELPVATGT
+184 SSYELPVATGT

-207 DVTDDGTISVVS
+207 DVTDDGTISVAS
-219 TGGGGE
+219 SGGGGE
-225 GGLTPGDMATLDKRY
+225 GGLTPGDITTLDKRY

-270 GFYLGNKAYDGKDTY
+270 GFYLGNKAHDGKDTY

-420 DDEETNRQNIIIISA
+420 DDEQTNRQNIIIISA

-595 YVQSLDFDIYV
+595 YAQSLDFDIYV

-712 VDLTITGATSF
+712 ADLTITGATSF
-723 WEVTAD
+723 WEVTAN

-734 FVNLE
+734 FGQI
-739 EGYSQIT
+739 EGNFANYSTIEQTAEAIS
-746 QDASSI
+746 ASVTEINGELDTIRQSIADI
-752 TARVEGLESNYS
+752 TAG
-764 QIQITVN
+764 QIDFSVIAN
-771 GINSTVSG
+771 EMRKAGINISLDKGADTGTV
-779 LDDRLSEIEQSPG
+779 Q
-792 GLTLSAV
+792 
-799 YEGLRVAGID
+799 
-809 VTSSEEGEGSVKIYA
+809 IYG
-824 DQVTIQD
+824 DKVTIKNRENGD
-831 GSSNNVLWV
+831 DVLWV
-840 EDNTAKISNVDI
+840 EDETAKMSNVDI
-852 VGGTIGGFEISN
+852 VGGTIGGYTISNNNIKSQSSTGAIEISPSKIHLTSSAQHSGYANDEIVLATDCQTYTDSAVNIRTPMASYAYGTQSGKITSALYLSATGTGDLYGLYSNNKILTRGLVN
-864 STLHGS
+864 SGT
-870 NAGSFFRGI
+870 
-879 ALSPNNITLQTTL
+879 TTL
-892 TDKTEINHDMSSEP
+892 TSAGMISGTSSSPTPMNGSMYFVERKSGQP
-906 GFGALDYIPIYINHT
+906 MYGLLPNNPSYGTMIYINYYT
-921 SGQSGMPAIFASSL
+921 GDA
-935 GARTPISSSAVPIT
+935 
-949 VFSNGSV
+949 
-956 ISLGGHF
+956 
-963 DVSVC
+963 
-968 EINLNSD
+968 
-975 QTLHKIPSQ
+975 
-984 HIFVTNTS
+984 
-992 GARHNLYLPTYKEII
+992 LYLTTQGSAKIYDGSSTSTQKQIGSAGLYILIYGGFTDFTENVWCIYKM
-1007 ESFRLEDFAPDFDND
+1007 SFHN
-1022 ESYVNRNNFAI
+1022 
-1033 SFDIIAFSDNIRLY
+1033 
-1047 GTQNSGGDER
+1047 
-1057 PLLYTNS
+1057 
-1064 ETIQPYVDLTC
+1064 
-1075 TDVATIY
+1075 
-1082 YVRSNGATMAFVKV
+1082 
-1096 Q
+1096 

>member
-42 SIKLNSSDSEDGT
+42 SIKLNSSDSEDGA

-105 ELAGSGGGSG
+105 ELAGSGGSSG

-184 GGSYELPVATGT
+184 SYELPVATGT
-196 RLGGVK
+196 KLGGVK

-207 DVTDDGTISVVS
+207 DVTADGTISVAS
-219 TGGGGE
+219 SGGGGE
-225 GGLTPGDMATLDKRY
+225 GGLTPGDIATLDERY

-245 DDETTHSITV
+245 DDKTTHSITV
-255 PKLLSEDFLSGIDGT
+255 PKLLSENFLSGIDGT
-270 GFYLGNKAYDGKDTY
+270 GFYLGNEAHDGKDTY

-362 FDIKDGVYEGV
+362 FDIKEGVYEGV
-373 SNKFYWRQVIE
+373 SNKFYWRQIIE

-396 DKTNCASGSD
+396 DKSNCASGSD

-420 DDEETNRQNIIIISA
+420 DDEQTNRQNIIIISA

-595 YVQSLDFDIYV
+595 YAQSLDFDIYV

-723 WEVTAD
+723 WEVTAN

-734 FVNLE
+734 FGQI
-739 EGYSQIT
+739 EGNFANYSTIEQTAEAIS
-746 QDASSI
+746 ASVTEINGELDTIRQSIADI
-752 TARVEGLESNYS
+752 TAG
-764 QIQITVN
+764 QIDFSVIAN
-771 GINSTVSG
+771 EMRKAGINISLDKGADTGTV
-779 LDDRLSEIEQSPG
+779 Q
-792 GLTLSAV
+792 
-799 YEGLRVAGID
+799 
-809 VTSSEEGEGSVKIYA
+809 IYG
-824 DQVTIQD
+824 DKVTIKNRENGD
-831 GSSNNVLWV
+831 DVLWV
-840 EDNTAKISNVDI
+840 EDETAKMSNVDI
-852 VGGTIGGFEISN
+852 VGGTIGGYNIENNKIHSSSTSGTINIDVDSIELKSKSTINDEFSN
-864 STLHGS
+864 PYPVSQI
-870 NAGSFFRGI
+870 R
-879 ALSPNNITLQTTL
+879 
-892 TDKTEINHDMSSEP
+892 MSSSYKEDQ
-906 GFGALDYIPIYINHT
+906 G
-921 SGQSGMPAIFASSL
+921 
-935 GARTPISSSAVPIT
+935 V
-949 VFSNGSV
+949 
-956 ISLGGHF
+956 SLGGHVYSSLLVRAQHSGTNGIHTGIF
-963 DVSVC
+963 IDAAKTDNIDMYGIASYLPSSLYGIQNYGG
-968 EINLNSD
+968 EQYLWSPLTNNETISLNIRESSKYIYYGSSNISI
-975 QTLHKIPSQ
+975 TLPIPRTNYIDSNTIQ
-984 HIFVTNTS
+984 IFVATQSNVTVNGSGCKIMYNKYNGVVGGSSTEKATS
-992 GARHNLYLPTYKEII
+992 VGLNHWGIYTFVYIGSIIGDGSNYWVCTYNAEVFK
-1007 ESFRLEDFAPDFDND
+1007 
-1022 ESYVNRNNFAI
+1022 
-1033 SFDIIAFSDNIRLY
+1033 
-1047 GTQNSGGDER
+1047 
-1057 PLLYTNS
+1057 
-1064 ETIQPYVDLTC
+1064 
-1075 TDVATIY
+1075 
-1082 YVRSNGATMAFVKV
+1082 
-1096 Q
+1096 

>member
-42 SIKLNSSDSEDGT
+42 SIKLNSSGSKDGT

-362 FDIKDGVYEGV
+362 FDIKEGVYEGV

-396 DKTNCASGSD
+396 DKSNCASGSD

-420 DDEETNRQNIIIISA
+420 DDEQTNRQNIIIISA

-540 KGDKGDAGDPGP
+540 KGDKGEAGDPGP

-595 YVQSLDFDIYV
+595 YAQSLDFDIYV

-628 RIWVEAVASEISNSN
+628 RIWVEAVASEIFNSN

-734 FVNLE
+734 FGQI
-739 EGYSQIT
+739 EGNFANYSTIEQTAEAIS
-746 QDASSI
+746 ASVTEINGELDTIRQSIADI
-752 TARVEGLESNYS
+752 TAG
-764 QIQITVN
+764 QIDFSVIAN
-771 GINSTVSG
+771 EMRKAGINISLDKGADTGTV
-779 LDDRLSEIEQSPG
+779 Q
-792 GLTLSAV
+792 
-799 YEGLRVAGID
+799 
-809 VTSSEEGEGSVKIYA
+809 IYG
-824 DQVTIQD
+824 DKVTIKNRENGD
-831 GSSNNVLWV
+831 DVLWV
-840 EDNTAKISNVDI
+840 EDETAKMSNVDI
-852 VGGTIGGFEISN
+852 VGGTIGGYNIENNKIHSSSTSGTINIDVDSIELKSKSTINDEFSN
-864 STLHGS
+864 PYPVSQI
-870 NAGSFFRGI
+870 R
-879 ALSPNNITLQTTL
+879 
-892 TDKTEINHDMSSEP
+892 MSSSYKEDQ
-906 GFGALDYIPIYINHT
+906 G
-921 SGQSGMPAIFASSL
+921 
-935 GARTPISSSAVPIT
+935 V
-949 VFSNGSV
+949 
-956 ISLGGHF
+956 SLGGHVYSSLLVRAQHSGTNGIHTGIF
-963 DVSVC
+963 IDAAKTDNIDMYGIASYLPSSLYGIQNYGG
-968 EINLNSD
+968 EQYLWSPLTNNKTISLNIRESSKYIYYGSSNISI
-975 QTLHKIPSQ
+975 TLPIPRTNYIDSNTIQ
-984 HIFVTNTS
+984 IFVATQSNVTVNGSGCKIMYNKYNGVVGGSSTEKATS
-992 GARHNLYLPTYKEII
+992 VGLNHWGIYTFVYIGSIIGDGSNYWVCTYNAEVFK
-1007 ESFRLEDFAPDFDND
+1007 
-1022 ESYVNRNNFAI
+1022 
-1033 SFDIIAFSDNIRLY
+1033 
-1047 GTQNSGGDER
+1047 
-1057 PLLYTNS
+1057 
-1064 ETIQPYVDLTC
+1064 
-1075 TDVATIY
+1075 
-1082 YVRSNGATMAFVKV
+1082 
-1096 Q
+1096 

>member
-55 TIGNLQI
+55 TIGDLQI
-62 ELDNKADK
+62 ELNNKADK

-184 GGSYELPVATGT
+184 GGGGSYELPVATGT

-207 DVTDDGTISVVS
+207 NVTADGTISVAS
-219 TGGGGE
+219 SGSGGE
-225 GGLTPGDMATLDKRY
+225 GGLTPGDIATLDERY

-245 DDETTHSITV
+245 DDETTHSITI

-327 VEDQGTSWKCYLKS
+327 VEDQGISWKCYLKS

-362 FDIKDGVYEGV
+362 FDIKEGVYEGV
-373 SNKFYWRQVIE
+373 SNKFYWRQVTE
-384 VGEDGNKNYIVL
+384 VGEDGNKNYVVL
-396 DKTNCASGSD
+396 DKSNCASGSD

-420 DDEETNRQNIIIISA
+420 DNEQTNRQNIIIISA

-501 WDRVSYQGSLYLN
+501 WDRVSYEGSLYLN

-531 WMLQVEKGD
+531 WMLQVE

-595 YVQSLDFDIYV
+595 YTQSLDFDIYV

-662 PSVDFGNSSN
+662 PSVDFGNSSST
-672 AIPTALTHNNAL
+672 IPTTLTHNNAL

-723 WEVTAD
+723 WEVTAN

-734 FVNLE
+734 FVDLE
-739 EGYSQIT
+739 EGYSQIQQT
-746 QDASSI
+746 ANSI
-752 TARVEGLESNYS
+752 SAEVSDL
-764 QIQITVN
+764 
-771 GINSTVSG
+771 NS
-779 LDDRLSEIEQSPG
+779 RLTEIEMSPG
-792 GLTLSAV
+792 GLTLAAV
-799 YEGLRVAGID
+799 FNNLRLAGINIA
-809 VTSSEEGEGSVKIYA
+809 TSDGSTPTGTVEIYG
-824 DQVTIQD
+824 DKVTIKNKENGD
-831 GSSNNVLWV
+831 DVLWV
-840 EDNTAKISNVDI
+840 EDETAKMSNVDI
-852 VGGTIGGFEISN
+852 VGGTIGGFEISD
-864 STLHGS
+864 STLHGTDT
-870 NAGSFFRGI
+870 GSFINGI
-879 ALSPNNITLQTTL
+879 TLSPKNITLQTTI
-892 TDKTEINHDMSSEP
+892 TDKTEINHDISSES
-906 GFGALDYIPIYINHT
+906 GFGASDYIPIYINHT
-921 SGQSGMPAIFASSL
+921 SGNNGVPGILATSTGSRS
-935 GARTPISSSAVPIT
+935 TISSSAIPIT
-949 VFSNGSV
+949 IFSNGSV
-956 ISLGGHF
+956 ISAGGHF
-963 DVSVC
+963 DISMCTIPV
-968 EINLNSD
+968 NAD
-975 QTLHKIPSQ
+975 YTLHKIPSQ
-984 HIFVTNTS
+984 YIFANNTS
-992 GARHNLYLPTYKEII
+992 GSRHNLYLPTYEEII
-1007 ESFRLEDFAPDFDND
+1007 DSFMLEYFADNFDND
-1022 ESYVNRNNFAI
+1022 LAYVNRNNFAI
-1033 SFDIIAFSDNIRLY
+1033 SFNIISFGNGIRLY
-1047 GTQNSGGDER
+1047 GTQNSGTDQR
-1057 PLLYTNS
+1057 PLLYT
-1064 ETIQPYVDLTC
+1064 TDDTVRPYVDLNNC
-1075 TDVATIY
+1075 DVAIVY
-1082 YVRSNGATMAFVKV
+1082 YIRSNGATMAFVKV

>member
-42 SIKLNSSDSEDGT
+42 SIKLNLSDSEDGT

-90 PDYYTTEEEVKLLIE
+90 PDYYTTEEEVKLLIK
-105 ELAGSGGGSG
+105 ELAGSGGSSG

-138 ITIEQLRQL
+138 ITIDQLRQL

-184 GGSYELPVATGT
+184 SYELPVATGT

-207 DVTDDGTISVVS
+207 DVTNDGTISVAS
-219 TGGGGE
+219 TGGGE
-225 GGLTPGDMATLDKRY
+225 GGLTPGDIATLDKRY

-373 SNKFYWRQVIE
+373 SNKFYWRQVIK

-396 DKTNCASGSD
+396 DKSNCASGSD

-420 DDEETNRQNIIIISA
+420 DDEQTNRQNIIIISA

-552 QGPQGPPGEAT
+552 QGPQGPPGESTDLGYGYTAYAT
-563 DIGDGYQVSV
+563 PSSVIKDYTTQFDSEGRIQSFSLADIKISISV
-573 VPNTCVGEYRT
+573 
-584 DFDDQGLIESF
+584 F
-595 YVQSLDFDIYV
+595 
-606 YKNGELIHDAVN
+606 KNGDFVTDAVA
-618 YTGDTNTDKV
+618 YVDEHTDTDKV
-628 RIWVEAVASEISNSN
+628 RIAGILVGGKEVISSITPEIVGDMGSG
-643 TLDVDTN
+643 
-650 PEEDWTAQFSFD
+650 TARFTISFD
-662 PSVDFGNSSN
+662 DNIGYTEEQ
-672 AIPTALTHNNAL
+672 IPTDLVHDNGTL
-684 MYWPATK
+684 YWPHTSLQLAINVRLPEKTK
-691 GRIEIKFYIPNTTDP
+691 SQ
-706 YIYTMA
+706 
-712 VDLTITGATSF
+712 TISVPINLNIVGASSF

-739 EGYSQIT
+739 EGYSQIK

-752 TARVEGLESNYS
+752 TARVEGLENDYS

-779 LDDRLSEIEQSPG
+779 IDDRLSEIEQSPG

-809 VTSSEEGEGSVKIYA
+809 ITSSEEGEGSVKIYA

-840 EDNTAKISNVDI
+840 EDNTAKISNVEI
-852 VGGTIGGFEISN
+852 VGGSIGGYNIE
-864 STLHGS
+864 
-870 NAGSFFRGI
+870 
-879 ALSPNNITLQTTL
+879 NNKIHSESIDGTIDIDIDSIELKSKATVNDESGHPYPVSQIRL
-892 TDKTEINHDMSSEP
+892 TSSYKEDQ
-906 GFGALDYIPIYINHT
+906 GVA
-921 SGQSGMPAIFASSL
+921 
-935 GARTPISSSAVPIT
+935 
-949 VFSNGSV
+949 
-956 ISLGGHF
+956 LGGHVYSSLLIKAQHTGGLGTHTGIF
-963 DVSVC
+963 IDSAKTDNIDMYGITSYLPSSLYGIQNYGGEQYLWQPLQNNATISLNIRQSSKYIYYGTSNITVTLPAPSSTYLESNTIQIFVATQKDVTVKGSGCKFMYSLYNYPVGAQTKT
-968 EINLNSD
+968 EGSISLSHWGLYTFVYMGTLINSD
-975 QTLHKIPSQ
+975 NCWVCSY
-984 HIFVTNTS
+984 NTE
-992 GARHNLYLPTYKEII
+992 P
-1007 ESFRLEDFAPDFDND
+1007 
-1022 ESYVNRNNFAI
+1022 
-1033 SFDIIAFSDNIRLY
+1033 FS
-1047 GTQNSGGDER
+1047 
-1057 PLLYTNS
+1057 
-1064 ETIQPYVDLTC
+1064 
-1075 TDVATIY
+1075 A
-1082 YVRSNGATMAFVKV
+1082 
-1096 Q
+1096 

>member
-26 NNDDIHL
+26 NSDDIHL

-55 TIGNLQI
+55 TIGDLQI
-62 ELDNKADK
+62 ELNNKADK

-184 GGSYELPVATGT
+184 GGGGSYELPVATGT

-207 DVTDDGTISVVS
+207 NVTADGTISVAS
-219 TGGGGE
+219 SGSGGE

-595 YVQSLDFDIYV
+595 YAQSLDFDICV
-606 YKNGELIHDAVN
+606 YKNGELIRDAVN

-628 RIWVEAVASEISNSN
+628 RIRVEAVASEISNSN

-723 WEVTAD
+723 WEVTAN

-734 FVNLE
+734 FGQI
-739 EGYSQIT
+739 EGNFANYSTIEQTAEAIS
-746 QDASSI
+746 ASVTEINGELDTIRQSIADI
-752 TARVEGLESNYS
+752 TAG
-764 QIQITVN
+764 QIDFSVIAN
-771 GINSTVSG
+771 EMRKAGINISLDKGADTGTV
-779 LDDRLSEIEQSPG
+779 Q
-792 GLTLSAV
+792 
-799 YEGLRVAGID
+799 
-809 VTSSEEGEGSVKIYA
+809 IYG
-824 DQVTIQD
+824 DKVTIKNRED
-831 GSSNNVLWV
+831 GDDVLWV
-840 EDNTAKISNVDI
+840 EDETAKMSNVDI
-852 VGGTIGGFEISN
+852 VGGTIGGYNIENNKIHSSSTSGTINIDVDSIELKSKSTINDEFSN
-864 STLHGS
+864 PYPVSQI
-870 NAGSFFRGI
+870 R
-879 ALSPNNITLQTTL
+879 
-892 TDKTEINHDMSSEP
+892 MSSSYKEDQ
-906 GFGALDYIPIYINHT
+906 G
-921 SGQSGMPAIFASSL
+921 
-935 GARTPISSSAVPIT
+935 V
-949 VFSNGSV
+949 
-956 ISLGGHF
+956 SLGGHVYSSLLVRAQHSGTNGIHTGIF
-963 DVSVC
+963 IDAAKTDNIDMYGIASYLPSSLYGIQNYGG
-968 EINLNSD
+968 EQYLWSSLTNNETISLNIRESSKYIYYGSSNISI
-975 QTLHKIPSQ
+975 TLPIPRTNYIDSNTIQ
-984 HIFVTNTS
+984 IFVATQSDVTVNGSGCKIMYNKYNGVVGGSSTEKATS
-992 GARHNLYLPTYKEII
+992 VGLNRWGIYTFVYIGSIIGDGSNYWVCTYNAEVFK
-1007 ESFRLEDFAPDFDND
+1007 
-1022 ESYVNRNNFAI
+1022 
-1033 SFDIIAFSDNIRLY
+1033 
-1047 GTQNSGGDER
+1047 
-1057 PLLYTNS
+1057 
-1064 ETIQPYVDLTC
+1064 
-1075 TDVATIY
+1075 
-1082 YVRSNGATMAFVKV
+1082 
-1096 Q
+1096 

>member
-105 ELAGSGGGSG
+105 ELAGSGGSSG
-115 DNPDLSDIQDQIDEL
+115 DTPDLSDIQDQIDEL

-184 GGSYELPVATGT
+184 SYELPVATGT
-196 RLGGVK
+196 KLGGVK

-207 DVTDDGTISVVS
+207 DVTDDGTISVAS
-219 TGGGGE
+219 SGGGGE
-225 GGLTPGDMATLDKRY
+225 GGLTPGDIATLDERY

-270 GFYLGNKAYDGKDTY
+270 GFYLGNKAHDGKDTY

-362 FDIKDGVYEGV
+362 FDIKEGVYEGV
-373 SNKFYWRQVIE
+373 SNKFYWRQVTE

-420 DDEETNRQNIIIISA
+420 DDEQTNRQNIIIISA

-514 VYQEGTTQGIAP
+514 VYQEGTTQGMAP

-540 KGDKGDAGDPGP
+540 KGDKGEAGDPGP
-552 QGPQGPPGEAT
+552 QGPQGPPGEST

-595 YVQSLDFDIYV
+595 YAQSLNFDIYV

-746 QDASSI
+746 QNASSI
-752 TARVEGLESNYS
+752 TARVEGLENNYS
-764 QIQITVN
+764 QIQITVD

-809 VTSSEEGEGSVKIYA
+809 ITSSEEGEGSVKIYA

-840 EDNTAKISNVDI
+840 EDNTAKISNVEI
-852 VGGTIGGFEISN
+852 VGGTIAGFKISGNDLTNEGFDNNAEIILRNDTVNTFVGIGQNVWPVSSGTMNVTGRFENNSN
-864 STLHGS
+864 QLINIRS
-870 NAGSFFRGI
+870 NVA
-879 ALSPNNITLQTTL
+879 
-892 TDKTEINHDMSSEP
+892 
-906 GFGALDYIPIYINHT
+906 
-921 SGQSGMPAIFASSL
+921 
-935 GARTPISSSAVPIT
+935 
-949 VFSNGSV
+949 
-956 ISLGGHF
+956 
-963 DVSVC
+963 
-968 EINLNSD
+968 
-975 QTLHKIPSQ
+975 
-984 HIFVTNTS
+984 
-992 GARHNLYLPTYKEII
+992 LYLEAGGST
-1007 ESFRLEDFAPDFDND
+1007 
-1022 ESYVNRNNFAI
+1022 VNNFAI
-1033 SFDIIAFSDNIRLY
+1033 KGTGNCALNGSIVGYKYHRHTPGTSGLATTINYSDGCMQVLYNSTPGLTGVTCLPRLSEVRRALGISSSDTFIAPLTLVSLTSISNITLTGRGGISGTPSDYPKLRNGSTNDVNSITIAPGDAVQLLLIYDGGEYYAPIISHV
-1047 GTQNSGGDER
+1047 S
-1057 PLLYTNS
+1057 
-1064 ETIQPYVDLTC
+1064 
-1075 TDVATIY
+1075 
-1082 YVRSNGATMAFVKV
+1082 
-1096 Q
+1096 

>member
-9 SYDVQIGSVG
+9 SYDVQIGSIG

-55 TIGNLQI
+55 TIGDLQI
-62 ELDNKADK
+62 ELNNKADK

-184 GGSYELPVATGT
+184 GGGGSYELPVATGT

-207 DVTDDGTISVVS
+207 NVTADGTISVAS
-219 TGGGGE
+219 SGSGGE

-245 DDETTHSITV
+245 DDETTHSITI

-294 VRNKAIFEE
+294 VRNKAIFEQ

-384 VGEDGNKNYIVL
+384 VGEDGNKNYIIL
-396 DKTNCASGSD
+396 DKSNCASGSD

-540 KGDKGDAGDPGP
+540 KGDKGDTGDPGP

-595 YVQSLDFDIYV
+595 YAQSLDFDIYV

-734 FVNLE
+734 FGQI
-739 EGYSQIT
+739 EGNFANYSTIKQTAEAIS
-746 QDASSI
+746 ASVTEINGELDTIRQSIADI
-752 TARVEGLESNYS
+752 TAG
-764 QIQITVN
+764 QIDFSVIAN
-771 GINSTVSG
+771 EMRKAGINISLDKGADTGTV
-779 LDDRLSEIEQSPG
+779 Q
-792 GLTLSAV
+792 
-799 YEGLRVAGID
+799 
-809 VTSSEEGEGSVKIYA
+809 IYG
-824 DQVTIQD
+824 DKVTIKNRENGD
-831 GSSNNVLWV
+831 DVLWV
-840 EDNTAKISNVDI
+840 EDETAKMSNVDI
-852 VGGTIGGFEISN
+852 VGGTIGGYNIENNKIHSSSTSGTINIDVDSIELKSKSTINDEFSN
-864 STLHGS
+864 PYPVSQI
-870 NAGSFFRGI
+870 R
-879 ALSPNNITLQTTL
+879 
-892 TDKTEINHDMSSEP
+892 MSSSYKEDQ
-906 GFGALDYIPIYINHT
+906 G
-921 SGQSGMPAIFASSL
+921 
-935 GARTPISSSAVPIT
+935 V
-949 VFSNGSV
+949 
-956 ISLGGHF
+956 SLGGHVYSSLLVRAQHSGTNGIHTGIF
-963 DVSVC
+963 IDAAKADNIDMYGIVSYLPSSLYGIQNYGG
-968 EINLNSD
+968 EQYLWLPLTNNKTISLNIRESSKYIYYGSSNISI
-975 QTLHKIPSQ
+975 TLPIPRTNYIDSNTIQ
-984 HIFVTNTS
+984 IFVATQSNVTVNGSGCKIMYNKYNGVVGGSSTEKATS
-992 GARHNLYLPTYKEII
+992 VGLNHWGIYTFVYIGSIIGDGSNYWVCTYNAEVF
-1007 ESFRLEDFAPDFDND
+1007 E
-1022 ESYVNRNNFAI
+1022 
-1033 SFDIIAFSDNIRLY
+1033 
-1047 GTQNSGGDER
+1047 
-1057 PLLYTNS
+1057 
-1064 ETIQPYVDLTC
+1064 
-1075 TDVATIY
+1075 
-1082 YVRSNGATMAFVKV
+1082 
-1096 Q
+1096 

>member
-42 SIKLNSSDSEDGT
+42 SIKLNSSDSEDGAN
-55 TIGNLQI
+55 IGNLQI
-62 ELDNKADK
+62 ELNNKADK

-90 PDYYTTEEEVKLLIE
+90 PDYYTTEEEVKLLIK

-115 DNPDLSDIQDQIDEL
+115 DNPDLSDIQDQIDKL

-184 GGSYELPVATGT
+184 SYELPVATGT

-207 DVTDDGTISVVS
+207 DVTDDGTISVTS
-219 TGGGGE
+219 TGGGGGE

-255 PKLLSEDFLSGIDGT
+255 PKLLSEDFLSGINGT

-327 VEDQGTSWKCYLKS
+327 VEDQGSSWKCYLKS

-373 SNKFYWRQVIE
+373 SNKFYWRQVTE

-420 DDEETNRQNIIIISA
+420 DDEQTNRQNIIIISA

-540 KGDKGDAGDPGP
+540 KGDKGDKGEAGDPGP

-584 DFDDQGLIESF
+584 DFDDRGLIESF
-595 YVQSLDFDIYV
+595 YAQSLDFDIYV

-628 RIWVEAVASEISNSN
+628 RIWVEAVASGISNSN
-643 TLDVDTN
+643 TLDVNTN
-650 PEEDWTAQFSFD
+650 PEEDWTAQFNFD

-723 WEVTAD
+723 WEVTAN

-734 FVNLE
+734 FGQI
-739 EGYSQIT
+739 EGNFANYSTIEQTAEAIS
-746 QDASSI
+746 ASVTEINGELDTIRQSIADI
-752 TARVEGLESNYS
+752 TAG
-764 QIQITVN
+764 QIDFSVIAN
-771 GINSTVSG
+771 EMRKAGINISLDKGADTGTV
-779 LDDRLSEIEQSPG
+779 Q
-792 GLTLSAV
+792 
-799 YEGLRVAGID
+799 
-809 VTSSEEGEGSVKIYA
+809 IYG
-824 DQVTIQD
+824 DKVTIKNRENGD
-831 GSSNNVLWV
+831 DVLWV
-840 EDNTAKISNVDI
+840 EDETAKMSNVDI
-852 VGGTIGGFEISN
+852 VGGTIGGYNIENNKIHSS
-864 STLHGS
+864 STSGT
-870 NAGSFFRGI
+870 I
-879 ALSPNNITLQTTL
+879 NIDVDSIELKSKST
-892 TDKTEINHDMSSEP
+892 INDEFSKPYPVSQIRMSSSYKEDQ
-906 GFGALDYIPIYINHT
+906 G
-921 SGQSGMPAIFASSL
+921 
-935 GARTPISSSAVPIT
+935 V
-949 VFSNGSV
+949 
-956 ISLGGHF
+956 SLGGHVYSSLLVRAQHSGTNGIHTGIF
-963 DVSVC
+963 IDAAKTDN
-968 EINLNSD
+968 INMYGIASYLPSSLYGIQNYGGEQYLWLPLTNNETISLNIRESSKYIYYGSSNISI
-975 QTLHKIPSQ
+975 TLPIPRTSYIDSNTIQ
-984 HIFVTNTS
+984 IFVATQSNVTVNGSGCKIMYNKYNSVVGGSSTGKATS
-992 GARHNLYLPTYKEII
+992 VGLNHWGIYTFVYIGNIIGDGSNYWVCTYNAEVFK
-1007 ESFRLEDFAPDFDND
+1007 
-1022 ESYVNRNNFAI
+1022 
-1033 SFDIIAFSDNIRLY
+1033 
-1047 GTQNSGGDER
+1047 
-1057 PLLYTNS
+1057 
-1064 ETIQPYVDLTC
+1064 
-1075 TDVATIY
+1075 
-1082 YVRSNGATMAFVKV
+1082 
-1096 Q
+1096 